1 MKICKKIKTAVMA
14 LCLVIGMCA
23 VSTPQTVHAE
33 YGDNAY
39 AFMTQLQSNYPYRQ
53 VNSSNGM
60 LSGAEEWLKAQI
72 VTMGYEYMVQP
83 FTKTSSD
90 GVTPCYGENLIF
102 SKQGTSDRVIVIGA
116 HYDCV
121 EQTFGTDDNASGVGV
136 LLELASI
143 YSTKESPY
151 TIRFILFSAEEPGC
165 LGSQYYVENL
175 SQEERDRIACM
186 INIDT
191 IAAGDN
197 MYLYGG
203 TVDGDGNIVQ
213 DWAVYQAQSAADLLG
228 LNMSFH
234 PDVND
239 SFPTPTKATASD
251 QMAFANAGIPYI
263 YCEASNWNG
272 EPYTN
277 FYETSNSAVVGGTV
291 MHNAE
296 YDNLTF
302 IENTFGTRAYDHLQ
316 AYTKLIDYL
325 LENMEEGEYTAGYT
339 FEDTNTKATTTD
351 SVYFREKPTQYSQA
365 IELLDAGTEVTVT
378 GYHASWCRVE
388 VDGQEGYI
396 KTDYLTMD
404 ENAENGSEE
413 AVSEDSSEEASS
425 ENESEAAS
433 DVELET
439 GTEEEAPSEAVS
451 ENESE
456 KATAKN
462 ESSKNEIS
470 SADANSSEN
479 AAASNSGSSSQ
490 SVSGSQSD
498 STDVVTKVMNQL
510 KSDPSTLRIVL
521 IAIIVIIG
529 IWLCVFIAL
538 RRKKN
543 AQEEDVSD
551 GSIATV
557 KKVEQAEDSFE
568 EEVTKEKA
576 QKEAAMERAVS
587 KKPVREKKAPSKEI
601 SDSDGFESSASKS
614 NDSDTGFAN
623 PNKNKGEEKQ

>member
-1 MKICKKIKTAVMA
+1 MKICKRIKATVLS

-23 VSTPQTVHAE
+23 ASLPQTVRAE

-39 AFMTQLQSNYPYRQ
+39 AFMKQLQSNYPYRQ

-72 VTMGYEYMVQP
+72 ATMGYEYMAQP
-83 FTKTSSD
+83 FTMTSAD

-102 SKQGTSDRVIVIGA
+102 SKQGASDRVIVVGA

-165 LGSQYYVENL
+165 LGSQYYVDNL

-203 TVDGDGNIVQ
+203 TVDDSGSIVQ

-228 LNMSFH
+228 IDMSFH

-251 QMAFANAGIPYI
+251 QMPFANVGIPYI

-277 FYETSNSAVVGGTV
+277 FYQTSNSAVDGGTI
-291 MHNAE
+291 MHKAE

-302 IENTFGTRAYDHLQ
+302 IENTFGTRAYEHLQ
-316 AYTKLIDYL
+316 AYAKLLDYL
-325 LENMEEGEYTAGYT
+325 LENMKEGEYATGYT
-339 FEDTNTKATTTD
+339 FEDTNTKATTTS
-351 SVYFREKPTQYSQA
+351 SVYLRERPTQYSPSVT
-365 IELLDAGTEVTVT
+365 LLDADTEVTVT

-396 KTDYLTMD
+396 KTDYLTMED
-404 ENAENGSEE
+404 EIASKEDESSEEESENASEEASKEAESSMSEESSSEAAENESEE
-413 AVSEDSSEEASS
+413 AVSESESSESESFKNEASK
-425 ENESEAAS
+425 NETVSEAAS
-433 DVELET
+433 
-439 GTEEEAPSEAVS
+439 
-451 ENESE
+451 SE
-456 KATAKN
+456 KETDGAL
-462 ESSKNEIS
+462 SQ
-470 SADANSSEN
+470 SA
-479 AAASNSGSSSQ
+479 SSQ
-490 SVSGSQSD
+490 NASAPEADSQNTVEKIID
-498 STDVVTKVMNQL
+498 QL
-510 KSDPSTLRIVL
+510 KNDPYTLRIVL
-521 IAIIVIIG
+521 IAAIIIIG

-543 AQEEDVSD
+543 AQ
-551 GSIATV
+551 
-557 KKVEQAEDSFE
+557 KNEDSNGASNSSE
-568 EEVTKEKA
+568 ETL
-576 QKEAAMERAVS
+576 
-587 KKPVREKKAPSKEI
+587 KKAKRADM
-601 SDSDGFESSASKS
+601 SDSK
-614 NDSDTGFAN
+614 DSDNGFAD
-623 PNKNKGEEKQ
+623 PDKNKDEK

>member
-1 MKICKKIKTAVMA
+1 MKICKRIKATVLA

-23 VSTPQTVHAE
+23 VSFPQTVHAE

-39 AFMTQLQSNYPYRQ
+39 AFMKQLQSNYPYRQ

-72 VTMGYEYMVQP
+72 ATMGYEYMAQP
-83 FTKTSSD
+83 FTMTSAD

-102 SKQGTSDRVIVIGA
+102 SKQGASDRVIVVGA

-165 LGSQYYVENL
+165 LGSQYYVDNL

-203 TVDGDGNIVQ
+203 TVDDSGSIVQ

-228 LNMSFH
+228 IDMSFH

-251 QMAFANAGIPYI
+251 QMPFANVGIPYI

-277 FYETSNSAVVGGTV
+277 FYQTSNSAVDGGTI
-291 MHNAE
+291 MHKAE

-302 IENTFGTRAYDHLQ
+302 IENTFGTRAYEHLQ
-316 AYTKLIDYL
+316 AYAKLLDYL
-325 LENMEEGEYTAGYT
+325 LENMKEGEYATGYT
-339 FEDTNTKATTTD
+339 FEDTNTKATTTS
-351 SVYFREKPTQYSQA
+351 SVYLRERPTQYSPSVT
-365 IELLDAGTEVTVT
+365 LLDADTEVTVT

-396 KTDYLTMD
+396 KTDYLTMED
-404 ENAENGSEE
+404 EIASKEDESSEEESENASEEASKEAESSMSDESSSEAAENESEE
-413 AVSEDSSEEASS
+413 AVSESESSESESFKNEASKNETVSEEASS
-425 ENESEAAS
+425 EK
-433 DVELET
+433 ET
-439 GTEEEAPSEAVS
+439 DGALSQ
-451 ENESE
+451 
-456 KATAKN
+456 
-462 ESSKNEIS
+462 
-470 SADANSSEN
+470 SA
-479 AAASNSGSSSQ
+479 SSQ
-490 SVSGSQSD
+490 NASAPEADSQNTVEKIID
-498 STDVVTKVMNQL
+498 QL
-510 KSDPSTLRIVL
+510 KNDPYTLRIVL
-521 IAIIVIIG
+521 IAAIIIIG

-543 AQEEDVSD
+543 AQ
-551 GSIATV
+551 
-557 KKVEQAEDSFE
+557 KNEDSNGTSNSSE
-568 EEVTKEKA
+568 ETL
-576 QKEAAMERAVS
+576 
-587 KKPVREKKAPSKEI
+587 KKAKRADM
-601 SDSDGFESSASKS
+601 SDSK
-614 NDSDTGFAN
+614 DSDNGFAD
-623 PNKNKGEEKQ
+623 PDKNKDEK

>member
-1 MKICKKIKTAVMA
+1 MKICKRIKATVLA

-23 VSTPQTVHAE
+23 VSFPQTVHAE

-39 AFMTQLQSNYPYRQ
+39 AFMKQLQSNYPYRQ

-72 VTMGYEYMVQP
+72 ATMGYEYMAQP
-83 FTKTSSD
+83 FTMTSAD

-102 SKQGTSDRVIVIGA
+102 SKQGASDRVIVVGA

-165 LGSQYYVENL
+165 LGSQYYVDNL

-203 TVDGDGNIVQ
+203 TVDDSGSIVQ

-228 LNMSFH
+228 LDMSFH

-251 QMAFANAGIPYI
+251 QMPFANVGIPYI

-277 FYETSNSAVVGGTV
+277 FYQTSNSAVDGGTI
-291 MHNAE
+291 MHKAE

-302 IENTFGTRAYDHLQ
+302 IENTFGTRAYEHLQ
-316 AYTKLIDYL
+316 AYAKLLDYL
-325 LENMEEGEYTAGYT
+325 LENMKEGEYATGYT
-339 FEDTNTKATTTD
+339 FEDTNTKATTTS
-351 SVYFREKPTQYSQA
+351 SVYLRERPTQYSPSVT
-365 IELLDAGTEVTVT
+365 LLDADTEVTVT

-388 VDGQEGYI
+388 VDGQECYI
-396 KTDYLTMD
+396 KTDYLTMED
-404 ENAENGSEE
+404 EIASKEDESSEEESENASEEASKEAESSMSDESSSEAAENESEE
-413 AVSEDSSEEASS
+413 AVSESESSESESFKNEASKNETVSEEASS
-425 ENESEAAS
+425 EK
-433 DVELET
+433 ET
-439 GTEEEAPSEAVS
+439 DGALSQ
-451 ENESE
+451 
-456 KATAKN
+456 
-462 ESSKNEIS
+462 
-470 SADANSSEN
+470 SA
-479 AAASNSGSSSQ
+479 SSQ
-490 SVSGSQSD
+490 NASAPEADSQNTVEKIID
-498 STDVVTKVMNQL
+498 QL
-510 KSDPSTLRIVL
+510 KNDPYTLRIVL
-521 IAIIVIIG
+521 IAAIVIIG

-543 AQEEDVSD
+543 AQ
-551 GSIATV
+551 
-557 KKVEQAEDSFE
+557 KNEDSNGASNSSE
-568 EEVTKEKA
+568 ETL
-576 QKEAAMERAVS
+576 
-587 KKPVREKKAPSKEI
+587 KKAKRADM
-601 SDSDGFESSASKS
+601 SDSK
-614 NDSDTGFAN
+614 DSDNGFAD
-623 PNKNKGEEKQ
+623 PDKNKDEK

>member
-1 MKICKKIKTAVMA
+1 MKICKRIKATVLA

-23 VSTPQTVHAE
+23 VSLPQTVHAE

-39 AFMTQLQSNYPYRQ
+39 AFMKQLQSNYPYRQ

-60 LSGAEEWLKAQI
+60 LSGAEEWLKSQI
-72 VTMGYEYMVQP
+72 VTMGYEYMAQP
-83 FTKTSSD
+83 FTMTSAD

-102 SKQGTSDRVIVIGA
+102 SKQGASDRVIVVGA

-151 TIRFILFSAEEPGC
+151 TIRFVLFSAEEPGC
-165 LGSQYYVENL
+165 LGSQYYVDNL

-203 TVDGDGNIVQ
+203 TVDDSGSIVQ

-228 LNMSFH
+228 IDMSFH

-251 QMAFANAGIPYI
+251 QMPFANVGIPYI

-277 FYETSNSAVVGGTV
+277 FYQTSNSAVNGGTI
-291 MHNAE
+291 MHKAE

-302 IENTFGTRAYDHLQ
+302 IENTFGTRAYEHLQ
-316 AYTKLIDYL
+316 AYTKLLDYL
-325 LENMEEGEYTAGYT
+325 LENMKEGEYATGYT
-339 FEDTNTKATTTD
+339 FEDTNTKATTTS
-351 SVYFREKPTQYSQA
+351 SVYLRERPTQYSPSVT
-365 IELLDAGTEVTVT
+365 LLDADTEVTVT
-378 GYHASWCRVE
+378 GYHASWCRVK

-396 KTDYLTMD
+396 KTDYLTMED
-404 ENAENGSEE
+404 EIASKEDESSEEESENASEEASKEAESSMSEESSSEAAENESEE
-413 AVSEDSSEEASS
+413 AVSESESSESESFKNEASKNETVSDAASS
-425 ENESEAAS
+425 EK
-433 DVELET
+433 ET
-439 GTEEEAPSEAVS
+439 DGALSQ
-451 ENESE
+451 
-456 KATAKN
+456 
-462 ESSKNEIS
+462 
-470 SADANSSEN
+470 SA
-479 AAASNSGSSSQ
+479 SSQ
-490 SVSGSQSD
+490 NASAPEADSQNTVEKIID
-498 STDVVTKVMNQL
+498 QL
-510 KSDPSTLRIVL
+510 KNDPYTLRIVL
-521 IAIIVIIG
+521 IAAIIIIG

-538 RRKKN
+538 RRKNN
-543 AQEEDVSD
+543 AQ
-551 GSIATV
+551 
-557 KKVEQAEDSFE
+557 KNEDSNGASNSSE
-568 EEVTKEKA
+568 ETL
-576 QKEAAMERAVS
+576 
-587 KKPVREKKAPSKEI
+587 KKAKRADM
-601 SDSDGFESSASKS
+601 SDSK
-614 NDSDTGFAN
+614 DSDNGFAD
-623 PNKNKGEEKQ
+623 PDKNKDEK

>member
-1 MKICKKIKTAVMA
+1 MKICKRIKATVLA

-23 VSTPQTVHAE
+23 ASLPQTVRAE

-39 AFMTQLQSNYPYRQ
+39 AFMKQLQSNYPYRQ

-72 VTMGYEYMVQP
+72 ATMGYEYMAQP
-83 FTKTSSD
+83 FTMTSAD

-102 SKQGTSDRVIVIGA
+102 SKQGASDRVIVVGA

-165 LGSQYYVENL
+165 LGSQYYVDNL

-203 TVDGDGNIVQ
+203 TVDDSGSIVQ

-228 LNMSFH
+228 LDMSFH

-251 QMAFANAGIPYI
+251 QMPFANVGIPYI

-277 FYETSNSAVVGGTV
+277 FYQTSNSAVDGGTI
-291 MHNAE
+291 MHKAE

-302 IENTFGTRAYDHLQ
+302 IENTFGTRAYEHLQ
-316 AYTKLIDYL
+316 AYAKLLDYL
-325 LENMEEGEYTAGYT
+325 LENMKEGEYATGYT
-339 FEDTNTKATTTD
+339 FEDTNTKATTTS
-351 SVYFREKPTQYSQA
+351 SVYLRERPTQYSPSVT
-365 IELLDAGTEVTVT
+365 LLDADTEVTVT

-388 VDGQEGYI
+388 IDGQEGYI
-396 KTDYLTMD
+396 KTDYLTMED
-404 ENAENGSEE
+404 EIASKEDESSEEESENDSEEASKEAESSMSEESSSEAAENESEE
-413 AVSEDSSEEASS
+413 AVSESESSES
-425 ENESEAAS
+425 
-433 DVELET
+433 
-439 GTEEEAPSEAVS
+439 
-451 ENESE
+451 
-456 KATAKN
+456 
-462 ESSKNEIS
+462 ESSKNEASKNEIVS
-470 SADANSSEN
+470 EAASSEKETDV
-479 AAASNSGSSSQ
+479 ALSQSASSQ
-490 SVSGSQSD
+490 NASAPEADSQNTVEKIID
-498 STDVVTKVMNQL
+498 QL
-510 KSDPSTLRIVL
+510 KNDPYTLRIVL
-521 IAIIVIIG
+521 IAAIIIIG

-543 AQEEDVSD
+543 AQ
-551 GSIATV
+551 
-557 KKVEQAEDSFE
+557 KNEDSNG
-568 EEVTKEKA
+568 TSNSSEKH
-576 QKEAAMERAVS
+576 
-587 KKPVREKKAPSKEI
+587 
-601 SDSDGFESSASKS
+601 
-614 NDSDTGFAN
+614 
-623 PNKNKGEEKQ
+623 

>member
-1 MKICKKIKTAVMA
+1 MKICKRIKATVLS
-14 LCLVIGMCA
+14 LCLIIGMCA
-23 VSTPQTVHAE
+23 ASLPQTVRAE

-39 AFMTQLQSNYPYRQ
+39 AFMKQLQSNYPYRQ

-60 LSGAEEWLKAQI
+60 LSGAEEWLKEQI
-72 VTMGYEYMVQP
+72 VTMGYEYMAQP
-83 FTKTSSD
+83 FTMTSAD

-102 SKQGTSDRVIVIGA
+102 SKQGASDRVIVVGA

-165 LGSQYYVENL
+165 LGSQYYVDNL

-203 TVDGDGNIVQ
+203 TVDDSGSIVQ

-228 LNMSFH
+228 LDMSFH

-251 QMAFANAGIPYI
+251 QMPFANVGIPYI

-277 FYETSNSAVVGGTV
+277 FYQTSNSAVDGGTI
-291 MHNAE
+291 MHKAE

-302 IENTFGTRAYDHLQ
+302 IENTFGTRAYEHLQ
-316 AYTKLIDYL
+316 AYAKLLDYL
-325 LENMEEGEYTAGYT
+325 LENMKEGEYATGYT
-339 FEDTNTKATTTD
+339 FEDTNTKATTTS
-351 SVYFREKPTQYSQA
+351 SVYLRERPTQYSPSVT
-365 IELLDAGTEVTVT
+365 LLDADTEVTVT

-388 VDGQEGYI
+388 ADGQEGYI
-396 KTDYLTMD
+396 KTDYLTMED
-404 ENAENGSEE
+404 EIASKEDESSEEESENASEEASKEAESSMSEESSSEAAENESEE
-413 AVSEDSSEEASS
+413 AVSESESSESESFKNEASK
-425 ENESEAAS
+425 NETVSEAAS
-433 DVELET
+433 
-439 GTEEEAPSEAVS
+439 
-451 ENESE
+451 SE
-456 KATAKN
+456 KETDGAL
-462 ESSKNEIS
+462 IQ
-470 SADANSSEN
+470 SA
-479 AAASNSGSSSQ
+479 SSQ
-490 SVSGSQSD
+490 NASAPEADSQNTVEKIID
-498 STDVVTKVMNQL
+498 QL
-510 KSDPSTLRIVL
+510 KNDPYTLRIVL
-521 IAIIVIIG
+521 IAAIIIIG

-543 AQEEDVSD
+543 AQ
-551 GSIATV
+551 
-557 KKVEQAEDSFE
+557 KNEDSNGASNSSE
-568 EEVTKEKA
+568 ETL
-576 QKEAAMERAVS
+576 
-587 KKPVREKKAPSKEI
+587 KKAKRADM
-601 SDSDGFESSASKS
+601 SDSK
-614 NDSDTGFAN
+614 DSDNGFAD
-623 PNKNKGEEKQ
+623 PDKNKDEK

>member
-1 MKICKKIKTAVMA
+1 
-14 LCLVIGMCA
+14 MCA
-23 VSTPQTVHAE
+23 VSFPQTVHAE

-39 AFMTQLQSNYPYRQ
+39 AFMKQLQSNYPYRQ

-72 VTMGYEYMVQP
+72 ATMGYEYMAQP
-83 FTKTSSD
+83 FTMTSAD

-102 SKQGTSDRVIVIGA
+102 SKQGASDRVIVVGA

-165 LGSQYYVENL
+165 LGSQYYVDNL

-203 TVDGDGNIVQ
+203 TVDDSGSIVQ

-228 LNMSFH
+228 IDMSFH

-251 QMAFANAGIPYI
+251 QMPFANVGIPYI

-277 FYETSNSAVVGGTV
+277 FYQTSNSAVDGGTI
-291 MHNAE
+291 MHKAE

-302 IENTFGTRAYDHLQ
+302 IENTFGTRAYEHLQ
-316 AYTKLIDYL
+316 AYAKLLDYL
-325 LENMEEGEYTAGYT
+325 LENMKEGEYATGYT
-339 FEDTNTKATTTD
+339 FEDTNTKATTTS
-351 SVYFREKPTQYSQA
+351 SVYLRERPTQYSPSVT
-365 IELLDAGTEVTVT
+365 LLDADTEVTVT

-396 KTDYLTMD
+396 KTDYLTMED
-404 ENAENGSEE
+404 EIASKEDESSEEESENASEEASKEAESSMSEESSSEAAENESEE
-413 AVSEDSSEEASS
+413 AVSESESSESESFKNEASK
-425 ENESEAAS
+425 NETVSEAAS
-433 DVELET
+433 
-439 GTEEEAPSEAVS
+439 
-451 ENESE
+451 SE
-456 KATAKN
+456 KETDGAL
-462 ESSKNEIS
+462 SQ
-470 SADANSSEN
+470 SA
-479 AAASNSGSSSQ
+479 SSQ
-490 SVSGSQSD
+490 NASAPEADSQNTVEKIID
-498 STDVVTKVMNQL
+498 QL
-510 KSDPSTLRIVL
+510 KNDPYTLRIVL
-521 IAIIVIIG
+521 IAAIIIIG

-543 AQEEDVSD
+543 AQ
-551 GSIATV
+551 
-557 KKVEQAEDSFE
+557 KNEDSNGASNSSE
-568 EEVTKEKA
+568 ETL
-576 QKEAAMERAVS
+576 
-587 KKPVREKKAPSKEI
+587 KKAKRADM
-601 SDSDGFESSASKS
+601 SDSK
-614 NDSDTGFAN
+614 DSDNGFAD
-623 PNKNKGEEKQ
+623 PDKNKDEK

>member
-1 MKICKKIKTAVMA
+1 MKICKRIKATVLA

-23 VSTPQTVHAE
+23 VSFPQTVHAE

-39 AFMTQLQSNYPYRQ
+39 AFMKQLQSNYPYRQ

-72 VTMGYEYMVQP
+72 ATMGYEYMAQP
-83 FTKTSSD
+83 FTMTSAD

-102 SKQGTSDRVIVIGA
+102 SKQGASDRVIVVGA

-165 LGSQYYVENL
+165 LGSQYYVDNL

-203 TVDGDGNIVQ
+203 TVDDSGNIVQ

-228 LNMSFH
+228 IDMSFH

-251 QMAFANAGIPYI
+251 QMPFANVGIPYI

-277 FYETSNSAVVGGTV
+277 FYQTSNSAVDGGTI
-291 MHNAE
+291 MHKAE

-302 IENTFGTRAYDHLQ
+302 IENTFGTRAYEHLQ
-316 AYTKLIDYL
+316 AYAKLLDYL
-325 LENMEEGEYTAGYT
+325 LENMKEGEYATGYT
-339 FEDTNTKATTTD
+339 FEDTNTKATTTS
-351 SVYFREKPTQYSQA
+351 SVYLRERPTQYSPSVT
-365 IELLDAGTEVTVT
+365 LLNADTEVTVT

-396 KTDYLTMD
+396 KTDYLTMED
-404 ENAENGSEE
+404 EIASKEDESSEEESENASEEASKEAESSMSEESSSEAAENESEE
-413 AVSEDSSEEASS
+413 AVSESESSESESFKNEASK
-425 ENESEAAS
+425 NETVSEAAS
-433 DVELET
+433 
-439 GTEEEAPSEAVS
+439 
-451 ENESE
+451 SE
-456 KATAKN
+456 KETDGAL
-462 ESSKNEIS
+462 SQ
-470 SADANSSEN
+470 SA
-479 AAASNSGSSSQ
+479 SSQ
-490 SVSGSQSD
+490 NASAPEADSQNTVEKIID
-498 STDVVTKVMNQL
+498 QL
-510 KSDPSTLRIVL
+510 KNDPYTLRIVL
-521 IAIIVIIG
+521 IAAIIIIG

-543 AQEEDVSD
+543 AQ
-551 GSIATV
+551 
-557 KKVEQAEDSFE
+557 KNEDSNGASNSSE
-568 EEVTKEKA
+568 ETL
-576 QKEAAMERAVS
+576 
-587 KKPVREKKAPSKEI
+587 KKAKRADM
-601 SDSDGFESSASKS
+601 SDSK
-614 NDSDTGFAN
+614 DSDNGFAD
-623 PNKNKGEEKQ
+623 PDKNKDEK

>member
-1 MKICKKIKTAVMA
+1 MKICKGIKATVLS
-14 LCLVIGMCA
+14 LCLIIGMCA
-23 VSTPQTVHAE
+23 ASLPQTVRAE
-33 YGDNAY
+33 YGDSAY
-39 AFMTQLQSNYPYRQ
+39 AFMKQLQSNYPYRQ

-72 VTMGYEYMVQP
+72 VTIGYEYMAQP
-83 FTKTSSD
+83 FTMTSAD

-102 SKQGTSDRVIVIGA
+102 SKQGASDRVIVVGA

-165 LGSQYYVENL
+165 LGSQYYVDNL

-203 TVDGDGNIVQ
+203 TVDDSGSIVQ

-228 LNMSFH
+228 IDMSFH

-251 QMAFANAGIPYI
+251 QMPFANVGIPYI

-277 FYETSNSAVVGGTV
+277 FYQTSNSAVNGGTI
-291 MHNAE
+291 MHKAE

-302 IENTFGTRAYDHLQ
+302 IENTFGTRAYEHLQ
-316 AYTKLIDYL
+316 AYTKLLDYL
-325 LENMEEGEYTAGYT
+325 LENMKEGEYATGYT
-339 FEDTNTKATTTD
+339 FEDTNTKATTTS
-351 SVYFREKPTQYSQA
+351 SVYLRERPTQYSPSVT
-365 IELLDAGTEVTVT
+365 LLDADTEVTVT

-388 VDGQEGYI
+388 ADGQEGYI
-396 KTDYLTMD
+396 KTDYLTMED
-404 ENAENGSEE
+404 EIASKEDESSEEESENASEEASKE
-413 AVSEDSSEEASS
+413 AVSESESSSNEASK
-425 ENESEAAS
+425 NETVSEAAS
-433 DVELET
+433 
-439 GTEEEAPSEAVS
+439 
-451 ENESE
+451 SE
-456 KATAKN
+456 KETDGAL
-462 ESSKNEIS
+462 SQ
-470 SADANSSEN
+470 SA
-479 AAASNSGSSSQ
+479 SSQ
-490 SVSGSQSD
+490 NASVPEADSQNTVEKIID
-498 STDVVTKVMNQL
+498 QL
-510 KSDPSTLRIVL
+510 KNDPYTLRIVL
-521 IAIIVIIG
+521 IAAIIIIG

-543 AQEEDVSD
+543 AQ
-551 GSIATV
+551 
-557 KKVEQAEDSFE
+557 KNEDSNGASNSSE
-568 EEVTKEKA
+568 ETL
-576 QKEAAMERAVS
+576 
-587 KKPVREKKAPSKEI
+587 KKAKRADM
-601 SDSDGFESSASKS
+601 SDSK
-614 NDSDTGFAN
+614 DSDNGFAD
-623 PNKNKGEEKQ
+623 PDKNKDEK

>member
-1 MKICKKIKTAVMA
+1 MKICKRIKATVLA

-23 VSTPQTVHAE
+23 VSFPQTVHAE

-39 AFMTQLQSNYPYRQ
+39 AFMKQLQSNYPYRQ

-72 VTMGYEYMVQP
+72 ATMGYEYMAQP
-83 FTKTSSD
+83 FTMISSD

-102 SKQGTSDRVIVIGA
+102 SKQGTSDRVIVVGA

-165 LGSQYYVENL
+165 LGSQYYVDNL

-203 TVDGDGNIVQ
+203 TVDDSGSIVQ

-228 LNMSFH
+228 IDMSFH

-251 QMAFANAGIPYI
+251 QMPFANVGIPYI

-277 FYETSNSAVVGGTV
+277 FYQTSNSAVDGGTI
-291 MHNAE
+291 MHKAE

-302 IENTFGTRAYDHLQ
+302 IENTFGTRAYEHLQ
-316 AYTKLIDYL
+316 AYAKLLDYL
-325 LENMEEGEYTAGYT
+325 LENMKEGEYATGYT
-339 FEDTNTKATTTD
+339 FEDTNTKATTTS
-351 SVYFREKPTQYSQA
+351 SVYLRERPTQYSPSVT
-365 IELLDAGTEVTVT
+365 LLDADTEVTVT

-396 KTDYLTMD
+396 KTDYLTMED
-404 ENAENGSEE
+404 EIASKEDESSEEESENASEEASKEAESSMSEESSSEAAENESEE
-413 AVSEDSSEEASS
+413 AVSESESSESESFKNEASK
-425 ENESEAAS
+425 NETVSEAAS
-433 DVELET
+433 
-439 GTEEEAPSEAVS
+439 
-451 ENESE
+451 SE
-456 KATAKN
+456 KETDGAL
-462 ESSKNEIS
+462 SQ
-470 SADANSSEN
+470 SA
-479 AAASNSGSSSQ
+479 SSQ
-490 SVSGSQSD
+490 NASAPEADSQNTVEKIID
-498 STDVVTKVMNQL
+498 QL
-510 KSDPSTLRIVL
+510 KNDPYTLRIVL
-521 IAIIVIIG
+521 IAAIIIIG

-543 AQEEDVSD
+543 AQ
-551 GSIATV
+551 
-557 KKVEQAEDSFE
+557 KNEDSNGASNSSE
-568 EEVTKEKA
+568 ETL
-576 QKEAAMERAVS
+576 
-587 KKPVREKKAPSKEI
+587 KKAKRADM
-601 SDSDGFESSASKS
+601 SDSK
-614 NDSDTGFAN
+614 DSDNGFAD
-623 PNKNKGEEKQ
+623 PDKNKDEK

>member
-1 MKICKKIKTAVMA
+1 MKICKRIKATVLS
-14 LCLVIGMCA
+14 LCLIIGMCA
-23 VSTPQTVHAE
+23 ASLPQTVRAE

-39 AFMTQLQSNYPYRQ
+39 AFMKQLQSNYPYRQ

-72 VTMGYEYMVQP
+72 VTMGYEYMAQP
-83 FTKTSSD
+83 FTMTSAD

-102 SKQGTSDRVIVIGA
+102 SKQGASDRVIVVGA

-165 LGSQYYVENL
+165 LGSQYYVDNL

-203 TVDGDGNIVQ
+203 TVDDSGSIVQ

-228 LNMSFH
+228 LDMSFH

-251 QMAFANAGIPYI
+251 QMPFANVGIPYI

-277 FYETSNSAVVGGTV
+277 FYQTSNSAVDGGTI
-291 MHNAE
+291 MHKAE

-302 IENTFGTRAYDHLQ
+302 IENTFGTRAYEHLQ
-316 AYTKLIDYL
+316 AYAKLLDYL
-325 LENMEEGEYTAGYT
+325 LENMKEGEYATGYT
-339 FEDTNTKATTTD
+339 FEDTNTKATTTS
-351 SVYFREKPTQYSQA
+351 SVYLRERPTQYSPSVT
-365 IELLDAGTEVTVT
+365 LLDADTEVTVT

-388 VDGQEGYI
+388 ADGQEGYI
-396 KTDYLTMD
+396 KTDYLTMED
-404 ENAENGSEE
+404 EIASKEDESSEEESENASEEASKEAESSMSEESSSEAAENESEE
-413 AVSEDSSEEASS
+413 AVSESESSESESFKNEASK
-425 ENESEAAS
+425 NETVSEAAS
-433 DVELET
+433 
-439 GTEEEAPSEAVS
+439 
-451 ENESE
+451 SE
-456 KATAKN
+456 KETDGAL
-462 ESSKNEIS
+462 I
-470 SADANSSEN
+470 
-479 AAASNSGSSSQ
+479 Q
-490 SVSGSQSD
+490 SVSSQNASAPEAD
-498 STDVVTKVMNQL
+498 SQNTVEKIIDQL
-510 KSDPSTLRIVL
+510 KNDPYTLRIVL
-521 IAIIVIIG
+521 IAAIIIIG

-543 AQEEDVSD
+543 AQ
-551 GSIATV
+551 
-557 KKVEQAEDSFE
+557 KNEDSNGASNSSE
-568 EEVTKEKA
+568 ETL
-576 QKEAAMERAVS
+576 
-587 KKPVREKKAPSKEI
+587 KKAKRADM
-601 SDSDGFESSASKS
+601 SDSK
-614 NDSDTGFAN
+614 DSDNGFAD
-623 PNKNKGEEKQ
+623 PDKNKDEK

>member
-1 MKICKKIKTAVMA
+1 MKICKRIKATVLA

-23 VSTPQTVHAE
+23 VSLPQTVHAE

-39 AFMTQLQSNYPYRQ
+39 AFMKQLQSNYPYRQ

-72 VTMGYEYMVQP
+72 ATMGYEYMAQP
-83 FTKTSSD
+83 FTMTSAD

-102 SKQGTSDRVIVIGA
+102 SKQGASDRVIVVGA

-165 LGSQYYVENL
+165 LGSQYYVDNL

-203 TVDGDGNIVQ
+203 TVDDSGSIVQ

-228 LNMSFH
+228 IDMSFH

-251 QMAFANAGIPYI
+251 QMPFANVGIPYI

-277 FYETSNSAVVGGTV
+277 FYQTSNSAVNGGTI
-291 MHNAE
+291 MHKAE

-302 IENTFGTRAYDHLQ
+302 IENTFGTRAYEHLQ
-316 AYTKLIDYL
+316 AYTKLLDYL
-325 LENMEEGEYTAGYT
+325 LENMKEGEYATGYT
-339 FEDTNTKATTTD
+339 FEDTNTKATTTS
-351 SVYFREKPTQYSQA
+351 SVYLRERPTQYSPSVT
-365 IELLDAGTEVTVT
+365 LLNADTEVTVT

-396 KTDYLTMD
+396 KTDYLTMED
-404 ENAENGSEE
+404 EIASKEDESSEEESENASEEASKEAESSMSEESSSEAAENESEE
-413 AVSEDSSEEASS
+413 AVSESESSESESFKNEASK
-425 ENESEAAS
+425 NETVSEAAS
-433 DVELET
+433 
-439 GTEEEAPSEAVS
+439 
-451 ENESE
+451 SE
-456 KATAKN
+456 KETDGAL
-462 ESSKNEIS
+462 SQ
-470 SADANSSEN
+470 SA
-479 AAASNSGSSSQ
+479 SSQ
-490 SVSGSQSD
+490 NASAPEADSQNTVEKIID
-498 STDVVTKVMNQL
+498 QL
-510 KSDPSTLRIVL
+510 KNDPYTLRIVL
-521 IAIIVIIG
+521 IAAIIIIG

-543 AQEEDVSD
+543 AQ
-551 GSIATV
+551 
-557 KKVEQAEDSFE
+557 KNEDSNGASNSSE
-568 EEVTKEKA
+568 ETL
-576 QKEAAMERAVS
+576 
-587 KKPVREKKAPSKEI
+587 KKAKRADM
-601 SDSDGFESSASKS
+601 SDSK
-614 NDSDTGFAN
+614 DSDNGFAD
-623 PNKNKGEEKQ
+623 PDKNKDEK

>member
-1 MKICKKIKTAVMA
+1 MKICKRIKATVLA

-23 VSTPQTVHAE
+23 VSFPQTVHAE

-39 AFMTQLQSNYPYRQ
+39 AFMKQLQSNYPYRQ

-72 VTMGYEYMVQP
+72 ATMGYEYMAQP
-83 FTKTSSD
+83 FTMTSAD

-102 SKQGTSDRVIVIGA
+102 SKQGASDRVIVVGA

-165 LGSQYYVENL
+165 LGSQYYVDNL

-203 TVDGDGNIVQ
+203 TVDDSGSIVQ

-228 LNMSFH
+228 LDMSFH

-251 QMAFANAGIPYI
+251 QMPFANVGIPYI

-277 FYETSNSAVVGGTV
+277 FYQTSNSAVNGGTI
-291 MHNAE
+291 MHKAE

-302 IENTFGTRAYDHLQ
+302 IENTFGTRAYEHLQ
-316 AYTKLIDYL
+316 AYAKLLDYL
-325 LENMEEGEYTAGYT
+325 LENMKEGEYATGYT
-339 FEDTNTKATTTD
+339 FEDTNTKATTTS
-351 SVYFREKPTQYSQA
+351 SVYLRERPTQYSPSVT
-365 IELLDAGTEVTVT
+365 LLDADTEVTVT

-396 KTDYLTMD
+396 KTDYLTMED
-404 ENAENGSEE
+404 EIASKEDESSEEESENASEEASKEAESSMSEESSSEAAENESEE
-413 AVSEDSSEEASS
+413 AVSESESSESESFKNEASK
-425 ENESEAAS
+425 NET
-433 DVELET
+433 V
-439 GTEEEAPSEAVS
+439 SEAVS
-451 ENESE
+451 SE
-456 KATAKN
+456 KETDGAL
-462 ESSKNEIS
+462 SQ
-470 SADANSSEN
+470 SA
-479 AAASNSGSSSQ
+479 SSQ
-490 SVSGSQSD
+490 NASAPEADSQNTVEKIID
-498 STDVVTKVMNQL
+498 QL
-510 KSDPSTLRIVL
+510 KNDPYTLRIVL
-521 IAIIVIIG
+521 IAAIIIIG

-543 AQEEDVSD
+543 AQ
-551 GSIATV
+551 
-557 KKVEQAEDSFE
+557 KNEDSNGASNSSE
-568 EEVTKEKA
+568 ETL
-576 QKEAAMERAVS
+576 
-587 KKPVREKKAPSKEI
+587 KKAKRADM
-601 SDSDGFESSASKS
+601 SDSK
-614 NDSDTGFAN
+614 DSDNGFAD
-623 PNKNKGEEKQ
+623 PDKNKDEK

>member
-1 MKICKKIKTAVMA
+1 MKICKRIKATVLA

-23 VSTPQTVHAE
+23 VSFPQTVHAE

-39 AFMTQLQSNYPYRQ
+39 AFMKQLQSNYPYRQ

-72 VTMGYEYMVQP
+72 ATMGYEYMAQP
-83 FTKTSSD
+83 FTMTSAD

-102 SKQGTSDRVIVIGA
+102 SKQGASDRVIVVGA

-165 LGSQYYVENL
+165 LGSQYYVDNL

-203 TVDGDGNIVQ
+203 TVDDSGSIVQ

-228 LNMSFH
+228 LDMSFH

-251 QMAFANAGIPYI
+251 QMPFANVGIPYI

-277 FYETSNSAVVGGTV
+277 FYQTSNSAVDGGTI
-291 MHNAE
+291 MHKAE

-302 IENTFGTRAYDHLQ
+302 IENTFGTRAYEHLQ
-316 AYTKLIDYL
+316 AYAKLLDYL
-325 LENMEEGEYTAGYT
+325 LENMKEGEYATGYT
-339 FEDTNTKATTTD
+339 FEDTNTKATTTS
-351 SVYFREKPTQYSQA
+351 SVYLRERPTQYSPSVT
-365 IELLDAGTEVTVT
+365 LLDADTEVTVT

-396 KTDYLTMD
+396 KTDYLTMED
-404 ENAENGSEE
+404 EIASKEDESSEEESENASEEASKEAESSMSEESSSEAAENESEE
-413 AVSEDSSEEASS
+413 AVSESESSESESFKNEASK
-425 ENESEAAS
+425 NETVSEAAS
-433 DVELET
+433 
-439 GTEEEAPSEAVS
+439 
-451 ENESE
+451 SE
-456 KATAKN
+456 KETDGDL
-462 ESSKNEIS
+462 SQ
-470 SADANSSEN
+470 SA
-479 AAASNSGSSSQ
+479 SSQ
-490 SVSGSQSD
+490 NASAPEADSQNTVEKIID
-498 STDVVTKVMNQL
+498 QL
-510 KSDPSTLRIVL
+510 KNDPYTLRIVL
-521 IAIIVIIG
+521 IAAIVIIG

-543 AQEEDVSD
+543 AQ
-551 GSIATV
+551 
-557 KKVEQAEDSFE
+557 KNEDSNGASNSSE
-568 EEVTKEKA
+568 ETL
-576 QKEAAMERAVS
+576 
-587 KKPVREKKAPSKEI
+587 KKAKRADM
-601 SDSDGFESSASKS
+601 SDSK
-614 NDSDTGFAN
+614 DSDNGFAD
-623 PNKNKGEEKQ
+623 PDKNKDEK

>member
-1 MKICKKIKTAVMA
+1 MKICKRIKATVLS
-14 LCLVIGMCA
+14 LCLIIGMCA
-23 VSTPQTVHAE
+23 ASLPQTVRAE

-39 AFMTQLQSNYPYRQ
+39 SFMKQLQSNYPYRQ

-72 VTMGYEYMVQP
+72 VTMGYEYMAQP
-83 FTKTSSD
+83 FTMTSAD

-102 SKQGTSDRVIVIGA
+102 SKQGASDRVIVVGA

-165 LGSQYYVENL
+165 LGSQYYVDNL

-203 TVDGDGNIVQ
+203 TVDDSGNIVQ

-228 LNMSFH
+228 IDMSFH

-251 QMAFANAGIPYI
+251 QMPFANVGIPYI

-277 FYETSNSAVVGGTV
+277 FYQTSNSAVDGGTI
-291 MHNAE
+291 MHKAE

-302 IENTFGTRAYDHLQ
+302 IENTFGTRAYEHLQ
-316 AYTKLIDYL
+316 AYAKLLDYL
-325 LENMEEGEYTAGYT
+325 LENMKEGEYATGYT
-339 FEDTNTKATTTD
+339 FEDTNTKATTTS
-351 SVYFREKPTQYSQA
+351 SVYLRERPTQYSPSVT
-365 IELLDAGTEVTVT
+365 LLDADTEVIVT

-396 KTDYLTMD
+396 KTDYLTMED
-404 ENAENGSEE
+404 EIASKEDESSEEESENASEEASKEAESSMSEESSSEAAENESEE
-413 AVSEDSSEEASS
+413 AVSESESSESESFKNEASK
-425 ENESEAAS
+425 NETVSEAAS
-433 DVELET
+433 
-439 GTEEEAPSEAVS
+439 
-451 ENESE
+451 SE
-456 KATAKN
+456 KETDGAL
-462 ESSKNEIS
+462 SQ
-470 SADANSSEN
+470 SA
-479 AAASNSGSSSQ
+479 SSQ
-490 SVSGSQSD
+490 NASAPEADSQNTVEKIID
-498 STDVVTKVMNQL
+498 QL
-510 KSDPSTLRIVL
+510 KNDPYTLRIVL
-521 IAIIVIIG
+521 IAAIIIIG

-543 AQEEDVSD
+543 AQ
-551 GSIATV
+551 
-557 KKVEQAEDSFE
+557 KNEDSNGASNSSE
-568 EEVTKEKA
+568 ETL
-576 QKEAAMERAVS
+576 
-587 KKPVREKKAPSKEI
+587 KKAKRADM
-601 SDSDGFESSASKS
+601 SDSK
-614 NDSDTGFAN
+614 DSDNGFAD
-623 PNKNKGEEKQ
+623 PDKNKDEK

>member
-1 MKICKKIKTAVMA
+1 MKICKRIKATVLA

-23 VSTPQTVHAE
+23 VSFPQTVHAE

-39 AFMTQLQSNYPYRQ
+39 AFMKQLQSNYPYRQ

-72 VTMGYEYMVQP
+72 ATMGYEYMAQP
-83 FTKTSSD
+83 FTMTSAD

-102 SKQGTSDRVIVIGA
+102 SKQGASDRVIVVGA

-165 LGSQYYVENL
+165 LGSQYYVDNL

-203 TVDGDGNIVQ
+203 TVDDSGSIVQ

-228 LNMSFH
+228 IDMSFH

-251 QMAFANAGIPYI
+251 QMPFANVGIPYI

-277 FYETSNSAVVGGTV
+277 FYQTSNSAVDGGTI
-291 MHNAE
+291 MHKAE

-302 IENTFGTRAYDHLQ
+302 IENTFGTRAYEHLQ
-316 AYTKLIDYL
+316 AYAKLLDYL
-325 LENMEEGEYTAGYT
+325 LENMKEGEYATGYT
-339 FEDTNTKATTTD
+339 FEDTNTKATTTS
-351 SVYFREKPTQYSQA
+351 SVYLRERPTQYSPSVT
-365 IELLDAGTEVTVT
+365 LLDADTEVTVT
-378 GYHASWCRVE
+378 GYHASWCRAE

-396 KTDYLTMD
+396 KTDYLTMED
-404 ENAENGSEE
+404 EIASKEDESSEEESENASEEASKEAESSMSEESSSEAAENESEE
-413 AVSEDSSEEASS
+413 AVSESESSESESFKNEASK
-425 ENESEAAS
+425 NETVSEAAS
-433 DVELET
+433 
-439 GTEEEAPSEAVS
+439 
-451 ENESE
+451 SE
-456 KATAKN
+456 KETDGAL
-462 ESSKNEIS
+462 SQ
-470 SADANSSEN
+470 SA
-479 AAASNSGSSSQ
+479 SSQ
-490 SVSGSQSD
+490 NASAPEADSQNTVEKIID
-498 STDVVTKVMNQL
+498 QL
-510 KSDPSTLRIVL
+510 KNDPYTLRIVL
-521 IAIIVIIG
+521 IAAIIIIG

-543 AQEEDVSD
+543 AQ
-551 GSIATV
+551 
-557 KKVEQAEDSFE
+557 KNEDSNGASNSSE
-568 EEVTKEKA
+568 ETL
-576 QKEAAMERAVS
+576 
-587 KKPVREKKAPSKEI
+587 KKAKRADM
-601 SDSDGFESSASKS
+601 SDSK
-614 NDSDTGFAN
+614 DSDNGFAD
-623 PNKNKGEEKQ
+623 PDKNKDEK

>member
-1 MKICKKIKTAVMA
+1 MKICKRIKATVLS
-14 LCLVIGMCA
+14 LCLIIGMCA
-23 VSTPQTVHAE
+23 ASLPQTVRAE

-39 AFMTQLQSNYPYRQ
+39 AFMKQLQSNYPYRQ

-72 VTMGYEYMVQP
+72 ATMGYEYMAQP
-83 FTKTSSD
+83 FTMTSAD

-102 SKQGTSDRVIVIGA
+102 SKQGASDRVIVVGA

-165 LGSQYYVENL
+165 LGSQYYVDNL

-203 TVDGDGNIVQ
+203 TVDDSGSIVQ

-228 LNMSFH
+228 LDMSFH

-251 QMAFANAGIPYI
+251 QMPFANVGIPYI

-277 FYETSNSAVVGGTV
+277 FYQTSNSAVDGGTI
-291 MHNAE
+291 MHKAE

-302 IENTFGTRAYDHLQ
+302 IENTFGTRAYEHLQ
-316 AYTKLIDYL
+316 AYAKLLDYL
-325 LENMEEGEYTAGYT
+325 LENMKEGEYATGYT
-339 FEDTNTKATTTD
+339 FEDTNTKATTTS
-351 SVYFREKPTQYSQA
+351 SVYLREKPTQYSPSVT
-365 IELLDAGTEVTVT
+365 LLDADTEVTVT

-396 KTDYLTMD
+396 KTDYLTMED
-404 ENAENGSEE
+404 EIASKEDESSEEESENASEEASKEAESSMSEESSSEAAENESEE
-413 AVSEDSSEEASS
+413 AVSESESSESESFKNEASK
-425 ENESEAAS
+425 NETVSEAAS
-433 DVELET
+433 
-439 GTEEEAPSEAVS
+439 
-451 ENESE
+451 SE
-456 KATAKN
+456 KETDGAL
-462 ESSKNEIS
+462 IQ
-470 SADANSSEN
+470 SA
-479 AAASNSGSSSQ
+479 SSQ
-490 SVSGSQSD
+490 NASAPEADSQNTVEKIID
-498 STDVVTKVMNQL
+498 QL
-510 KSDPSTLRIVL
+510 KNDPYTLRIVL
-521 IAIIVIIG
+521 IAAIIIIG

-543 AQEEDVSD
+543 AQ
-551 GSIATV
+551 
-557 KKVEQAEDSFE
+557 KNEDSNGASNSSE
-568 EEVTKEKA
+568 ETL
-576 QKEAAMERAVS
+576 
-587 KKPVREKKAPSKEI
+587 KKAKRADM
-601 SDSDGFESSASKS
+601 SDSK
-614 NDSDTGFAN
+614 DSDNGFAD
-623 PNKNKGEEKQ
+623 PDKNKDEK

>member
-1 MKICKKIKTAVMA
+1 MKICKRIKATVLA

-23 VSTPQTVHAE
+23 VSLPQTVHAE

-39 AFMTQLQSNYPYRQ
+39 AFMKQLQSNYPYRQ

-60 LSGAEEWLKAQI
+60 LSGAEEWLKSQI
-72 VTMGYEYMVQP
+72 VTMGYEYMAQP
-83 FTKTSSD
+83 FTMTSAD

-102 SKQGTSDRVIVIGA
+102 SKQGASDRVIVVGA

-151 TIRFILFSAEEPGC
+151 TIRFVLFSAEEPGC
-165 LGSQYYVENL
+165 LGSQYYVDNL

-203 TVDGDGNIVQ
+203 TVDDSGSIVQ

-228 LNMSFH
+228 IDMSFH

-251 QMAFANAGIPYI
+251 QMPFANVGIPYI

-277 FYETSNSAVVGGTV
+277 FYQTSNSAVNGGTI
-291 MHNAE
+291 MHKAE

-302 IENTFGTRAYDHLQ
+302 IENTFGTRAYEHLQ
-316 AYTKLIDYL
+316 AYTKLLDYL
-325 LENMEEGEYTAGYT
+325 LENMKEGEYATGYT
-339 FEDTNTKATTTD
+339 FEDTNTKATTTS
-351 SVYFREKPTQYSQA
+351 SVYLRERPTQYSPSVT
-365 IELLDAGTEVTVT
+365 LLDADTEVTVT

-396 KTDYLTMD
+396 KTDYLTMED
-404 ENAENGSEE
+404 EIASKEDESSEEESENA
-413 AVSEDSSEEASS
+413 SEEASKEAES
-425 ENESEAAS
+425 SMSEESSSEAAENESEEVVSESESSESESFKNEAS
-433 DVELET
+433 KNET
-439 GTEEEAPSEAVS
+439 VSEAVS
-451 ENESE
+451 SE
-456 KATAKN
+456 KETDGAL
-462 ESSKNEIS
+462 SQ
-470 SADANSSEN
+470 SA
-479 AAASNSGSSSQ
+479 SSQ
-490 SVSGSQSD
+490 NASAPEADSQNTVEKIID
-498 STDVVTKVMNQL
+498 QL
-510 KSDPSTLRIVL
+510 KNDPYTLRIVL
-521 IAIIVIIG
+521 IAAIIIIG

-543 AQEEDVSD
+543 AQ
-551 GSIATV
+551 
-557 KKVEQAEDSFE
+557 KNEDSNGASNSSE
-568 EEVTKEKA
+568 ETL
-576 QKEAAMERAVS
+576 
-587 KKPVREKKAPSKEI
+587 KKAKRADM
-601 SDSDGFESSASKS
+601 SDSK
-614 NDSDTGFAN
+614 DSDNGFAD
-623 PNKNKGEEKQ
+623 PDKNKDEK

>member
-1 MKICKKIKTAVMA
+1 MKICKRIKATVLA

-23 VSTPQTVHAE
+23 VSFPQTVHAE

-39 AFMTQLQSNYPYRQ
+39 AFMKQLQSNYPYRQ

-72 VTMGYEYMVQP
+72 ATMGYEYMAQP
-83 FTKTSSD
+83 FTMTSAD

-102 SKQGTSDRVIVIGA
+102 SKQGASDRVIVVGA

-165 LGSQYYVENL
+165 LGSQYYVDNL

-203 TVDGDGNIVQ
+203 TVDDSGNIVQ

-228 LNMSFH
+228 IDMSFH

-251 QMAFANAGIPYI
+251 QMPFANVGIPYI

-272 EPYTN
+272 ELYTN
-277 FYETSNSAVVGGTV
+277 FYQTSNSAVDGGTI
-291 MHNAE
+291 MHKAE

-302 IENTFGTRAYDHLQ
+302 IENTFGTRAYEHLQ
-316 AYTKLIDYL
+316 AYAKLLDYL
-325 LENMEEGEYTAGYT
+325 LENMKEGEYATGYT
-339 FEDTNTKATTTD
+339 FEDTNTKATTTS
-351 SVYFREKPTQYSQA
+351 SVYLRERPTQYSPSVT
-365 IELLDAGTEVTVT
+365 LLDADTEVIVT

-396 KTDYLTMD
+396 KTDYLTMED
-404 ENAENGSEE
+404 EIASKEDESSEEESENASEEASKEAESSMSEESSSEAAENESEE
-413 AVSEDSSEEASS
+413 AVSESESSESESFKNEASK
-425 ENESEAAS
+425 NETVSEAAS
-433 DVELET
+433 
-439 GTEEEAPSEAVS
+439 
-451 ENESE
+451 SE
-456 KATAKN
+456 KETDGAL
-462 ESSKNEIS
+462 SQ
-470 SADANSSEN
+470 SA
-479 AAASNSGSSSQ
+479 SSQ
-490 SVSGSQSD
+490 NASAPEADSQNTVEKIID
-498 STDVVTKVMNQL
+498 QL
-510 KSDPSTLRIVL
+510 KNDPYTLRIVL
-521 IAIIVIIG
+521 IAAIIIIG

-543 AQEEDVSD
+543 AQ
-551 GSIATV
+551 
-557 KKVEQAEDSFE
+557 KNEDSNGASNSSE
-568 EEVTKEKA
+568 ETL
-576 QKEAAMERAVS
+576 
-587 KKPVREKKAPSKEI
+587 KKAKRADM
-601 SDSDGFESSASKS
+601 SDSK
-614 NDSDTGFAN
+614 DSDNGFAD
-623 PNKNKGEEKQ
+623 PDKNKDEK

>member
-1 MKICKKIKTAVMA
+1 MKICKRIKATVLA

-23 VSTPQTVHAE
+23 VSFPQTVHAE

-39 AFMTQLQSNYPYRQ
+39 AFMKQLQSNYPYRQ

-72 VTMGYEYMVQP
+72 ATMGYEYMAQP
-83 FTKTSSD
+83 FTMTSAD

-102 SKQGTSDRVIVIGA
+102 SKQGASDRVIVVGA

-165 LGSQYYVENL
+165 LGSQYYVDNL

-203 TVDGDGNIVQ
+203 TVDDSGSIVQ

-228 LNMSFH
+228 LDMSFH

-251 QMAFANAGIPYI
+251 QMPFANVGIPYI

-277 FYETSNSAVVGGTV
+277 FYQTSNSAVDGGTI
-291 MHNAE
+291 MHKAE

-302 IENTFGTRAYDHLQ
+302 IENTFGTRAYEHLQ
-316 AYTKLIDYL
+316 AYAKLLDYL
-325 LENMEEGEYTAGYT
+325 LENMKEGEYATGYT
-339 FEDTNTKATTTD
+339 FEDTNTKATTTS
-351 SVYFREKPTQYSQA
+351 SVYLRERSTQYSPSVT
-365 IELLDAGTEVTVT
+365 LLDADTEVTVT

-396 KTDYLTMD
+396 KTDYLTMED
-404 ENAENGSEE
+404 EIASKEDESSEEESENDSEEASKEAESSMSEESSSEAAENESEE
-413 AVSEDSSEEASS
+413 AVSESESSESESFKNEASK
-425 ENESEAAS
+425 NETVSEAAS
-433 DVELET
+433 
-439 GTEEEAPSEAVS
+439 
-451 ENESE
+451 SE
-456 KATAKN
+456 KETDVAL
-462 ESSKNEIS
+462 SQ
-470 SADANSSEN
+470 SA
-479 AAASNSGSSSQ
+479 SSQ
-490 SVSGSQSD
+490 NASAPEADSQNTVEKIID
-498 STDVVTKVMNQL
+498 QL
-510 KSDPSTLRIVL
+510 KNDPYTLRIVL
-521 IAIIVIIG
+521 IAAIIIIG

-543 AQEEDVSD
+543 AQ
-551 GSIATV
+551 
-557 KKVEQAEDSFE
+557 KNEDSNGASNSSE
-568 EEVTKEKA
+568 ETL
-576 QKEAAMERAVS
+576 
-587 KKPVREKKAPSKEI
+587 KKAKRADM
-601 SDSDGFESSASKS
+601 SDSK
-614 NDSDTGFAN
+614 DSDNGFAD
-623 PNKNKGEEKQ
+623 PDKNKDEK

>member
-1 MKICKKIKTAVMA
+1 MKICKRIKATVLS
-14 LCLVIGMCA
+14 LCLIIGMCA
-23 VSTPQTVHAE
+23 ASLPQTVRAE
-33 YGDNAY
+33 YGDSAY
-39 AFMTQLQSNYPYRQ
+39 AFMKQLQSNYPYRQ

-72 VTMGYEYMVQP
+72 VTIGYEYMAQP
-83 FTKTSSD
+83 FTMTSAD

-102 SKQGTSDRVIVIGA
+102 SKQGASDRVILVGA

-151 TIRFILFSAEEPGC
+151 TIRFVLFSAEEPGC
-165 LGSQYYVENL
+165 LGSQYYVDNL

-203 TVDGDGNIVQ
+203 TVDDSGSIVQ

-228 LNMSFH
+228 IDMSFH

-251 QMAFANAGIPYI
+251 QMPFANVGIPYI

-277 FYETSNSAVVGGTV
+277 FYQTSNSAVNGGTI
-291 MHNAE
+291 MHKAE

-302 IENTFGTRAYDHLQ
+302 IENTFGARAYEHLQ
-316 AYTKLIDYL
+316 AYAKLLDYL
-325 LENMEEGEYTAGYT
+325 LENMKEGEYATGYT
-339 FEDTNTKATTTD
+339 FEDTNTKATTTS
-351 SVYFREKPTQYSQA
+351 SVYLRERPTQYSPSVT
-365 IELLDAGTEVTVT
+365 LLDADTEVTVT

-388 VDGQEGYI
+388 ADGQEGYI
-396 KTDYLTMD
+396 KTDYLTMED
-404 ENAENGSEE
+404 EIASKEDESSEEESENASEEASKEAESSMSEESSSEAAENESGE
-413 AVSEDSSEEASS
+413 AVSEGESVESESLSNEASK
-425 ENESEAAS
+425 NEAVSEAAS
-433 DVELET
+433 
-439 GTEEEAPSEAVS
+439 
-451 ENESE
+451 SE
-456 KATAKN
+456 KETDVAL
-462 ESSKNEIS
+462 SQ
-470 SADANSSEN
+470 SA
-479 AAASNSGSSSQ
+479 SSQ
-490 SVSGSQSD
+490 NASVPEADSQNTVEKIID
-498 STDVVTKVMNQL
+498 QL
-510 KSDPSTLRIVL
+510 KNDPYTLRIVL
-521 IAIIVIIG
+521 IAAIVIIG

-543 AQEEDVSD
+543 AQ
-551 GSIATV
+551 
-557 KKVEQAEDSFE
+557 KNEDSNGESNSSE
-568 EEVTKEKA
+568 ETL
-576 QKEAAMERAVS
+576 
-587 KKPVREKKAPSKEI
+587 KKAKRADM
-601 SDSDGFESSASKS
+601 SDSK
-614 NDSDTGFAN
+614 DSDNGFAD
-623 PNKNKGEEKQ
+623 PDKNKDEK

>member
-1 MKICKKIKTAVMA
+1 MKICKRIKATVLA

-23 VSTPQTVHAE
+23 VSFPQTVHAE

-39 AFMTQLQSNYPYRQ
+39 AFMKQLQSNYPYRQ

-72 VTMGYEYMVQP
+72 ATMGYEYMAQP
-83 FTKTSSD
+83 FTMTSAD

-102 SKQGTSDRVIVIGA
+102 SKQGASDRVIVVGA

-165 LGSQYYVENL
+165 LGSQYYVDNL

-186 INIDT
+186 INIDS

-203 TVDGDGNIVQ
+203 TVDDSGSIVQ

-228 LNMSFH
+228 LDMSFH

-251 QMAFANAGIPYI
+251 QMPFANVGIPYI

-277 FYETSNSAVVGGTV
+277 FYQTSNSAVDGGTI
-291 MHNAE
+291 MHKAE

-302 IENTFGTRAYDHLQ
+302 IENTFGTRAYEHLQ
-316 AYTKLIDYL
+316 AYAKLLDYL
-325 LENMEEGEYTAGYT
+325 LENMKEGEYATGYT
-339 FEDTNTKATTTD
+339 FEDTNTKATTTS
-351 SVYFREKPTQYSQA
+351 SVYLRERPTQYSPSVT
-365 IELLDAGTEVTVT
+365 LLDADTEVTVT

-396 KTDYLTMD
+396 KTDYLTMED
-404 ENAENGSEE
+404 EIASKEDESSEEESENASEEASKEAESSMSDESSSEAAENESEE
-413 AVSEDSSEEASS
+413 AVSESESSESESFKNEASKNETVSEEASS
-425 ENESEAAS
+425 EK
-433 DVELET
+433 ET
-439 GTEEEAPSEAVS
+439 DGALSQ
-451 ENESE
+451 
-456 KATAKN
+456 
-462 ESSKNEIS
+462 
-470 SADANSSEN
+470 SA
-479 AAASNSGSSSQ
+479 SSQ
-490 SVSGSQSD
+490 NASAPEADSQNTVEKIID
-498 STDVVTKVMNQL
+498 QL
-510 KSDPSTLRIVL
+510 KNDPYTLRIVL
-521 IAIIVIIG
+521 IAAIIIIG

-543 AQEEDVSD
+543 AQ
-551 GSIATV
+551 
-557 KKVEQAEDSFE
+557 KNEDSNGASNSSE
-568 EEVTKEKA
+568 ETL
-576 QKEAAMERAVS
+576 
-587 KKPVREKKAPSKEI
+587 KKAKRADM
-601 SDSDGFESSASKS
+601 SDSK
-614 NDSDTGFAN
+614 DSDNGFAD
-623 PNKNKGEEKQ
+623 PDKNKNEK

>member
-1 MKICKKIKTAVMA
+1 MKICKRIKATVLA

-23 VSTPQTVHAE
+23 ASLPQTVRAE
-33 YGDNAY
+33 YGDSAY
-39 AFMTQLQSNYPYRQ
+39 AFMKQLQSNYPYRQ

-72 VTMGYEYMVQP
+72 VTMGYEYMAQP
-83 FTKTSSD
+83 FTMTSAD

-102 SKQGTSDRVIVIGA
+102 SKQGASDRVIVVGA

-165 LGSQYYVENL
+165 LGSQYYVDNL

-203 TVDGDGNIVQ
+203 TVDDSGSIVQ

-228 LNMSFH
+228 IDMSFH

-251 QMAFANAGIPYI
+251 QMPFANVGIPYI

-277 FYETSNSAVVGGTV
+277 FYQTSNSAVNGGTI
-291 MHNAE
+291 MHKAE

-302 IENTFGTRAYDHLQ
+302 IENTFGTRAYEHLQ
-316 AYTKLIDYL
+316 AYAKLLDYL
-325 LENMEEGEYTAGYT
+325 LENMKEGEYATGYT
-339 FEDTNTKATTTD
+339 FEDTNTKATTTS
-351 SVYFREKPTQYSQA
+351 SVYLRERPTQYSPSVT
-365 IELLDAGTEVTVT
+365 LLDADTEVTVT

-388 VDGQEGYI
+388 ADGQEGYI
-396 KTDYLTMD
+396 KTDYLTMED
-404 ENAENGSEE
+404 EIASKEDESSEEESENASEEASKEAESSMSEESSSEAAENESEE
-413 AVSEDSSEEASS
+413 AVSESESSESESFKNEASK
-425 ENESEAAS
+425 NETVSEAAS
-433 DVELET
+433 
-439 GTEEEAPSEAVS
+439 
-451 ENESE
+451 SE
-456 KATAKN
+456 KETDGAL
-462 ESSKNEIS
+462 SQ
-470 SADANSSEN
+470 SA
-479 AAASNSGSSSQ
+479 SSQ
-490 SVSGSQSD
+490 NASAPEADSQNTVEKIID
-498 STDVVTKVMNQL
+498 QL
-510 KSDPSTLRIVL
+510 KNDPYTLRIVL
-521 IAIIVIIG
+521 IAAIVIIG

-543 AQEEDVSD
+543 AQ
-551 GSIATV
+551 
-557 KKVEQAEDSFE
+557 KNEDSNGASNSSE
-568 EEVTKEKA
+568 ETL
-576 QKEAAMERAVS
+576 
-587 KKPVREKKAPSKEI
+587 KKAKRADM
-601 SDSDGFESSASKS
+601 SDSK
-614 NDSDTGFAN
+614 DSDNGFAD
-623 PNKNKGEEKQ
+623 PDKNKDEK

>member
-1 MKICKKIKTAVMA
+1 MKICKRIKATVLS
-14 LCLVIGMCA
+14 LCLIIGMCA
-23 VSTPQTVHAE
+23 ASLPQTVRAE

-39 AFMTQLQSNYPYRQ
+39 AFMKQLQSNYPYRQ

-60 LSGAEEWLKAQI
+60 LSGAEEWLKSQI
-72 VTMGYEYMVQP
+72 VTMGYEYMAQP
-83 FTKTSSD
+83 FTMTSAD

-102 SKQGTSDRVIVIGA
+102 SKQGASDRVIVVGA

-165 LGSQYYVENL
+165 LGSQYYVDNL

-203 TVDGDGNIVQ
+203 TVDDSGSIVQ

-228 LNMSFH
+228 LDMSFH

-251 QMAFANAGIPYI
+251 QMPFANVGIPYI

-277 FYETSNSAVVGGTV
+277 FYQTSNSAVNGGTI
-291 MHNAE
+291 MHKAE

-302 IENTFGTRAYDHLQ
+302 IENTFGTRAYEHLQ
-316 AYTKLIDYL
+316 AYAKLLDYL
-325 LENMEEGEYTAGYT
+325 LENMKEGEYATGYT
-339 FEDTNTKATTTD
+339 FEDINTKATTTS
-351 SVYFREKPTQYSQA
+351 SVYLRERPTQYSPSVT
-365 IELLDAGTEVTVT
+365 LLDADTEVTVT

-388 VDGQEGYI
+388 ADGQEGYI
-396 KTDYLTMD
+396 KTDYLTMED
-404 ENAENGSEE
+404 EIASKEDESSEEESENASEEASKEAESSMSEESSSEAAENESEE
-413 AVSEDSSEEASS
+413 AVSESESSESESFKNEASK
-425 ENESEAAS
+425 NETVSEAAS
-433 DVELET
+433 
-439 GTEEEAPSEAVS
+439 
-451 ENESE
+451 SE
-456 KATAKN
+456 KETDGAL
-462 ESSKNEIS
+462 SQ
-470 SADANSSEN
+470 SA
-479 AAASNSGSSSQ
+479 SSQ
-490 SVSGSQSD
+490 NASAPEADSQNTVEKIID
-498 STDVVTKVMNQL
+498 QL
-510 KSDPSTLRIVL
+510 KNDPYTLRIVL
-521 IAIIVIIG
+521 IAAIVIIG

-543 AQEEDVSD
+543 AQ
-551 GSIATV
+551 
-557 KKVEQAEDSFE
+557 KNEDSNGASNSSE
-568 EEVTKEKA
+568 ETL
-576 QKEAAMERAVS
+576 
-587 KKPVREKKAPSKEI
+587 KKAKRADM
-601 SDSDGFESSASKS
+601 SDSK
-614 NDSDTGFAN
+614 DSDNGFAD
-623 PNKNKGEEKQ
+623 PDKNKDEK

>member
-1 MKICKKIKTAVMA
+1 MKICKRIKATVLA

-23 VSTPQTVHAE
+23 VSFPQTVHAE

-39 AFMTQLQSNYPYRQ
+39 AFMKQLQSNYPYRQ

-72 VTMGYEYMVQP
+72 ATMGYEYMAQP
-83 FTKTSSD
+83 FTMTSAD

-102 SKQGTSDRVIVIGA
+102 SKQGASDRVIVVGA

-165 LGSQYYVENL
+165 LGSQYYVDNL

-203 TVDGDGNIVQ
+203 TVDDSGSIVQ

-228 LNMSFH
+228 IDMSFH

-251 QMAFANAGIPYI
+251 QMPFANVGIPYI

-277 FYETSNSAVVGGTV
+277 FYQTSNSAVDGGTI
-291 MHNAE
+291 MHKAE

-302 IENTFGTRAYDHLQ
+302 IENTFGTRAYEHLQ
-316 AYTKLIDYL
+316 AYAKLLDYL
-325 LENMEEGEYTAGYT
+325 LENMKEGEYATGYT
-339 FEDTNTKATTTD
+339 FEDTNTKATTTS
-351 SVYFREKPTQYSQA
+351 SVYLRERPTQYSPSVT
-365 IELLDAGTEVTVT
+365 LLDADTEVTVT

-396 KTDYLTMD
+396 KTDYLTMED
-404 ENAENGSEE
+404 EIASKEDESSEEESENASEEASKEAESSMSEESSSEAAENESEE
-413 AVSEDSSEEASS
+413 AVSESESSESESFKNEASK
-425 ENESEAAS
+425 NETVSEAAS
-433 DVELET
+433 
-439 GTEEEAPSEAVS
+439 
-451 ENESE
+451 SE
-456 KATAKN
+456 KETDVAL
-462 ESSKNEIS
+462 SQ
-470 SADANSSEN
+470 SA
-479 AAASNSGSSSQ
+479 SSQ
-490 SVSGSQSD
+490 NASAPEADSQNTVEKIID
-498 STDVVTKVMNQL
+498 QL
-510 KSDPSTLRIVL
+510 KNDPYTLRIVL
-521 IAIIVIIG
+521 IAAIVIIG

-543 AQEEDVSD
+543 AQ
-551 GSIATV
+551 
-557 KKVEQAEDSFE
+557 KNEDSNGASNSSE
-568 EEVTKEKA
+568 ETL
-576 QKEAAMERAVS
+576 
-587 KKPVREKKAPSKEI
+587 KKAKRADM
-601 SDSDGFESSASKS
+601 SDSK
-614 NDSDTGFAN
+614 DSDNGFAD
-623 PNKNKGEEKQ
+623 PDKNKDEK

>member
-1 MKICKKIKTAVMA
+1 MKICKRIKATVLA

-23 VSTPQTVHAE
+23 VSFPQTVHAE

-39 AFMTQLQSNYPYRQ
+39 AFMKQLQSNYPYRQ

-72 VTMGYEYMVQP
+72 ATMGYEYMAQP
-83 FTKTSSD
+83 FTMTSAD

-102 SKQGTSDRVIVIGA
+102 SKQGASDRVIVVGA

-165 LGSQYYVENL
+165 LGSQYYVDNL

-203 TVDGDGNIVQ
+203 TVDDSGNIVQ

-228 LNMSFH
+228 IDMSFH
-234 PDVND
+234 PDVHD

-251 QMAFANAGIPYI
+251 QMPFANVGIPYI

-277 FYETSNSAVVGGTV
+277 FYQTSNSAVDGGTI
-291 MHNAE
+291 MHKAE

-302 IENTFGTRAYDHLQ
+302 IENTFGTRAYEHLQ
-316 AYTKLIDYL
+316 AYAKLLDYL
-325 LENMEEGEYTAGYT
+325 LENMKEGEYATGYT
-339 FEDTNTKATTTD
+339 FEDTNTKATTTS
-351 SVYFREKPTQYSQA
+351 SVYLRERPTQYSPSVT
-365 IELLDAGTEVTVT
+365 LLDADTEVIVT

-396 KTDYLTMD
+396 KTDYLTMED
-404 ENAENGSEE
+404 EIASKEDESSEEESENASEEASKEAESSMSEESSSEAAENESEE
-413 AVSEDSSEEASS
+413 AVSESESSESESFKNEASK
-425 ENESEAAS
+425 NETVSEAAS
-433 DVELET
+433 
-439 GTEEEAPSEAVS
+439 
-451 ENESE
+451 SE
-456 KATAKN
+456 KETDGAL
-462 ESSKNEIS
+462 SQ
-470 SADANSSEN
+470 SA
-479 AAASNSGSSSQ
+479 SSQ
-490 SVSGSQSD
+490 NASAPEADSQNTVEKIID
-498 STDVVTKVMNQL
+498 QL
-510 KSDPSTLRIVL
+510 KNDPYTLRIVL
-521 IAIIVIIG
+521 IAAIIIIG

-543 AQEEDVSD
+543 AQ
-551 GSIATV
+551 
-557 KKVEQAEDSFE
+557 KNEDSNGASNSSE
-568 EEVTKEKA
+568 ETL
-576 QKEAAMERAVS
+576 
-587 KKPVREKKAPSKEI
+587 KKAKRADM
-601 SDSDGFESSASKS
+601 SDSK
-614 NDSDTGFAN
+614 DSDNGFAD
-623 PNKNKGEEKQ
+623 PDKNKDEK

>member
-1 MKICKKIKTAVMA
+1 MKICKRIKATVLS
-14 LCLVIGMCA
+14 LCLIIGMCA
-23 VSTPQTVHAE
+23 ASLPQTVRAE

-39 AFMTQLQSNYPYRQ
+39 AFMKQLQSNYPYRQ

-72 VTMGYEYMVQP
+72 ATMGYEYMAQP
-83 FTKTSSD
+83 FTMTSAD

-102 SKQGTSDRVIVIGA
+102 SKQGASDRVIVVGA

-165 LGSQYYVENL
+165 LGSQYYVDNL

-203 TVDGDGNIVQ
+203 TVDDSGSIVQ

-228 LNMSFH
+228 LDMSFH

-251 QMAFANAGIPYI
+251 QMPFANVGIPYI

-277 FYETSNSAVVGGTV
+277 FYQTSNSAVDGGTI
-291 MHNAE
+291 MHKAE

-302 IENTFGTRAYDHLQ
+302 IENTFGTRAYEHLQ
-316 AYTKLIDYL
+316 AYAKLLDYL
-325 LENMEEGEYTAGYT
+325 LENMKEGEYATGYT
-339 FEDTNTKATTTD
+339 FEDTNTKATTTS
-351 SVYFREKPTQYSQA
+351 SVYLRERPTQYSPSVT
-365 IELLDAGTEVTVT
+365 LLDADTEVTVT

-388 VDGQEGYI
+388 ADGQEGYI
-396 KTDYLTMD
+396 KTDYLTMED
-404 ENAENGSEE
+404 EIASKEDESSEEESENASEEASKEAESSMSEESSSEAAENESGE
-413 AVSEDSSEEASS
+413 AVSEGESVESESSSNEASK
-425 ENESEAAS
+425 NEAVSEAAS
-433 DVELET
+433 
-439 GTEEEAPSEAVS
+439 
-451 ENESE
+451 SE
-456 KATAKN
+456 KETDVAL
-462 ESSKNEIS
+462 SQ
-470 SADANSSEN
+470 SA
-479 AAASNSGSSSQ
+479 SSQ
-490 SVSGSQSD
+490 NASAPEADSQNTVEKIID
-498 STDVVTKVMNQL
+498 QL
-510 KSDPSTLRIVL
+510 KNDPYTLRIVL
-521 IAIIVIIG
+521 IAAIVIIG

-543 AQEEDVSD
+543 AQ
-551 GSIATV
+551 
-557 KKVEQAEDSFE
+557 KNEDSNGASNSSE
-568 EEVTKEKA
+568 ETL
-576 QKEAAMERAVS
+576 
-587 KKPVREKKAPSKEI
+587 KKAKRADM
-601 SDSDGFESSASKS
+601 SDSK
-614 NDSDTGFAN
+614 DSDNGFAD
-623 PNKNKGEEKQ
+623 PDKNKDEK

>member
-1 MKICKKIKTAVMA
+1 MKICKRIKATVLS
-14 LCLVIGMCA
+14 LCLIIGMCA
-23 VSTPQTVHAE
+23 ASLPQTVRAE

-39 AFMTQLQSNYPYRQ
+39 AFMKQLQSNYPYRQ

-72 VTMGYEYMVQP
+72 ATMGYEYMAQP
-83 FTKTSSD
+83 FTMTSAD

-102 SKQGTSDRVIVIGA
+102 SKQGASDRVIVVGA

-165 LGSQYYVENL
+165 LGSQYYVDNL

-203 TVDGDGNIVQ
+203 TVDDSGSIVQ

-228 LNMSFH
+228 LDMSFH

-251 QMAFANAGIPYI
+251 QMPFANVGIPYI

-277 FYETSNSAVVGGTV
+277 FYQTSNSAVDGGTI
-291 MHNAE
+291 MHKAE

-302 IENTFGTRAYDHLQ
+302 IENTFGTRAYEHLQ
-316 AYTKLIDYL
+316 AYAKLLDYL
-325 LENMEEGEYTAGYT
+325 LENMKEGEYATGYT
-339 FEDTNTKATTTD
+339 FEDTNTKATTTS
-351 SVYFREKPTQYSQA
+351 SVYLREKPTQYSPSVT
-365 IELLDAGTEVTVT
+365 LLDADTEVTVT

-388 VDGQEGYI
+388 ADGQEGYI
-396 KTDYLTMD
+396 KTDYLTMED
-404 ENAENGSEE
+404 EIASKEDESSEEESENASEEASKEAESSMSEESSSEAAENESEE
-413 AVSEDSSEEASS
+413 AVSESESSESESFKNEASK
-425 ENESEAAS
+425 NETVSEAAS
-433 DVELET
+433 
-439 GTEEEAPSEAVS
+439 
-451 ENESE
+451 SE
-456 KATAKN
+456 KETDGAL
-462 ESSKNEIS
+462 IQ
-470 SADANSSEN
+470 SA
-479 AAASNSGSSSQ
+479 SSQ
-490 SVSGSQSD
+490 NASAPEADSQNTVEKIID
-498 STDVVTKVMNQL
+498 QL
-510 KSDPSTLRIVL
+510 KNDPYTLRIVL
-521 IAIIVIIG
+521 IAAIIIIG

-543 AQEEDVSD
+543 AQ
-551 GSIATV
+551 
-557 KKVEQAEDSFE
+557 KNEDSNGASNSSE
-568 EEVTKEKA
+568 ETL
-576 QKEAAMERAVS
+576 
-587 KKPVREKKAPSKEI
+587 KKAKRADM
-601 SDSDGFESSASKS
+601 SDSK
-614 NDSDTGFAN
+614 DSDNGFAD
-623 PNKNKGEEKQ
+623 PDKNKDEK

>member
-1 MKICKKIKTAVMA
+1 MKICKRIKATVLS
-14 LCLVIGMCA
+14 LCLIIGMCA
-23 VSTPQTVHAE
+23 ASLPQTVRAE

-39 AFMTQLQSNYPYRQ
+39 AFMKQLQSNYPYRQ

-72 VTMGYEYMVQP
+72 VTMGYEYMAQP
-83 FTKTSSD
+83 FTMTSAD

-102 SKQGTSDRVIVIGA
+102 SKQGASDRVIVVGA

-165 LGSQYYVENL
+165 LGSQYYVDNL

-203 TVDGDGNIVQ
+203 TVDDSGSIVQ

-228 LNMSFH
+228 IDMSFH

-251 QMAFANAGIPYI
+251 QMPFANVGIPYI

-277 FYETSNSAVVGGTV
+277 FYQTSNSAVNGGTI
-291 MHNAE
+291 MHKAE

-302 IENTFGTRAYDHLQ
+302 IENTFGTRAYEHLQ
-316 AYTKLIDYL
+316 AYAKLLDYL
-325 LENMEEGEYTAGYT
+325 LENMKEGEYATGYT
-339 FEDTNTKATTTD
+339 FEDTNTKATTTS
-351 SVYFREKPTQYSQA
+351 SVYLRERPTQYSPSVT
-365 IELLDAGTEVTVT
+365 LLDADTEVTVT

-388 VDGQEGYI
+388 ADGQEGYI
-396 KTDYLTMD
+396 KTDYLTMED
-404 ENAENGSEE
+404 EIASKEDESSEEESENASEEASKEAESSMSEESSSEAAENESGE
-413 AVSEDSSEEASS
+413 AVSEGESVESESSSNEASK
-425 ENESEAAS
+425 NEAVSEAAS
-433 DVELET
+433 
-439 GTEEEAPSEAVS
+439 
-451 ENESE
+451 SE
-456 KATAKN
+456 KETDVAL
-462 ESSKNEIS
+462 SQ
-470 SADANSSEN
+470 SA
-479 AAASNSGSSSQ
+479 SSQ
-490 SVSGSQSD
+490 NASAPEADSQNTVEKIID
-498 STDVVTKVMNQL
+498 QL
-510 KSDPSTLRIVL
+510 KNDPYTLRIVL
-521 IAIIVIIG
+521 IAAIVIIG

-543 AQEEDVSD
+543 AQ
-551 GSIATV
+551 
-557 KKVEQAEDSFE
+557 KNEDSNGASNSSE
-568 EEVTKEKA
+568 ETL
-576 QKEAAMERAVS
+576 
-587 KKPVREKKAPSKEI
+587 KKAKRADM
-601 SDSDGFESSASKS
+601 SDSK
-614 NDSDTGFAN
+614 DSDNGFAD
-623 PNKNKGEEKQ
+623 PDKNKDEK

>member
-1 MKICKKIKTAVMA
+1 MKICKRIKATVLS
-14 LCLVIGMCA
+14 LCLIIGMCA
-23 VSTPQTVHAE
+23 ASLPQTVRAE

-39 AFMTQLQSNYPYRQ
+39 SFMKQLQSNYPYRQ

-72 VTMGYEYMVQP
+72 VTMGYEYMAQP
-83 FTKTSSD
+83 FTMTSAD

-102 SKQGTSDRVIVIGA
+102 SKQGASDRVIVVGA

-165 LGSQYYVENL
+165 LGSQYYVDNL

-203 TVDGDGNIVQ
+203 TVDDSGSIVQ

-228 LNMSFH
+228 LDMSFH

-251 QMAFANAGIPYI
+251 QMPFANVGIPYI

-277 FYETSNSAVVGGTV
+277 FYQTSNSAVDGGTI
-291 MHNAE
+291 MHKAE

-302 IENTFGTRAYDHLQ
+302 IENTFGTRAYEHLQ
-316 AYTKLIDYL
+316 AYAKLLDYL
-325 LENMEEGEYTAGYT
+325 LENMKEGEYATGYT
-339 FEDTNTKATTTD
+339 FEDTNTKATTTS
-351 SVYFREKPTQYSQA
+351 SVYLREKPTQYSPSVT
-365 IELLDAGTEVTVT
+365 LLDADTEVTVT

-396 KTDYLTMD
+396 KTDYLTMED
-404 ENAENGSEE
+404 EIASKEDESSEEESENASEEASKEAESSMSEESSSEAAENESEE
-413 AVSEDSSEEASS
+413 AVSESESSESESFKNEASK
-425 ENESEAAS
+425 NETVSEAAS
-433 DVELET
+433 
-439 GTEEEAPSEAVS
+439 
-451 ENESE
+451 SE
-456 KATAKN
+456 KETDGAL
-462 ESSKNEIS
+462 SQ
-470 SADANSSEN
+470 SA
-479 AAASNSGSSSQ
+479 SSQ
-490 SVSGSQSD
+490 NASAPEADSQNTVEKIID
-498 STDVVTKVMNQL
+498 QL
-510 KSDPSTLRIVL
+510 KNDPYTLRIVL
-521 IAIIVIIG
+521 IAAIIIIG

-543 AQEEDVSD
+543 AQ
-551 GSIATV
+551 
-557 KKVEQAEDSFE
+557 KNEDSNGASNSSE
-568 EEVTKEKA
+568 ETL
-576 QKEAAMERAVS
+576 
-587 KKPVREKKAPSKEI
+587 KKAKRADM
-601 SDSDGFESSASKS
+601 SDSK
-614 NDSDTGFAN
+614 DSDNGFAD
-623 PNKNKGEEKQ
+623 PDKNKDEK

>member
-1 MKICKKIKTAVMA
+1 MKICKRIKATVLS
-14 LCLVIGMCA
+14 LCLIIGMCA
-23 VSTPQTVHAE
+23 ASLPQTVRAE

-39 AFMTQLQSNYPYRQ
+39 SFMKQLQSNYPYRQ

-72 VTMGYEYMVQP
+72 VTMGYEYMAQP
-83 FTKTSSD
+83 FTMTSAD

-102 SKQGTSDRVIVIGA
+102 SKQGASDRVIVVGA

-151 TIRFILFSAEEPGC
+151 TIRFVLFSAEEPGC
-165 LGSQYYVENL
+165 LGSQYYVDNL

-203 TVDGDGNIVQ
+203 TVDDSGSIVQ

-228 LNMSFH
+228 LDMSFH

-251 QMAFANAGIPYI
+251 QMPFANVGIPYI

-277 FYETSNSAVVGGTV
+277 FYQTSNSAVNGGTI
-291 MHNAE
+291 MHKAE

-302 IENTFGTRAYDHLQ
+302 IENTFGTRAYEHLQ
-316 AYTKLIDYL
+316 AYAKLLDYL
-325 LENMEEGEYTAGYT
+325 LENMKEGEYATGYT
-339 FEDTNTKATTTD
+339 FEDTNTKATTTS
-351 SVYFREKPTQYSQA
+351 SVYLRERPTQYSPSVT
-365 IELLDAGTEVTVT
+365 LLDADTEVTVT

-396 KTDYLTMD
+396 KTDYLTMEEEIASKED
-404 ENAENGSEE
+404 ESSEEESENASEEASKEAESSMSEESSSEAAENESEE
-413 AVSEDSSEEASS
+413 AVSESESSESESFKNEASK
-425 ENESEAAS
+425 NETVSEAAS
-433 DVELET
+433 
-439 GTEEEAPSEAVS
+439 
-451 ENESE
+451 SE
-456 KATAKN
+456 KETDGAL
-462 ESSKNEIS
+462 SQ
-470 SADANSSEN
+470 SA
-479 AAASNSGSSSQ
+479 SSQ
-490 SVSGSQSD
+490 NASAPEADSQNTVEKIID
-498 STDVVTKVMNQL
+498 QL
-510 KSDPSTLRIVL
+510 KNDPYTLRIVL
-521 IAIIVIIG
+521 IAAIIIIG

-543 AQEEDVSD
+543 AQ
-551 GSIATV
+551 
-557 KKVEQAEDSFE
+557 KNEDSNGASNSSE
-568 EEVTKEKA
+568 ETL
-576 QKEAAMERAVS
+576 
-587 KKPVREKKAPSKEI
+587 KKAKRADM
-601 SDSDGFESSASKS
+601 SDSK
-614 NDSDTGFAN
+614 DSDNGFAD
-623 PNKNKGEEKQ
+623 PDKNKDEK

>member
-1 MKICKKIKTAVMA
+1 MKICKRIKATVLA

-23 VSTPQTVHAE
+23 VSFPQTVHAE

-39 AFMTQLQSNYPYRQ
+39 AFMKQLQSNYPYRQ

-72 VTMGYEYMVQP
+72 ATMGYEYMAQP
-83 FTKTSSD
+83 FTMTSAD

-102 SKQGTSDRVIVIGA
+102 SKQGASDRVIVVGA

-165 LGSQYYVENL
+165 LGSQYYVDNL

-203 TVDGDGNIVQ
+203 TVDDSGSIVQ

-228 LNMSFH
+228 IDMSFH

-251 QMAFANAGIPYI
+251 QMPFANVGIPYI

-277 FYETSNSAVVGGTV
+277 FFQTSNSAVDGGTI
-291 MHNAE
+291 MHKAE

-302 IENTFGTRAYDHLQ
+302 IENTFGTRAYEHLQ
-316 AYTKLIDYL
+316 AYAKLLDYL
-325 LENMEEGEYTAGYT
+325 LENMKEGEYATGYT
-339 FEDTNTKATTTD
+339 FEDTNTKATTTS
-351 SVYFREKPTQYSQA
+351 SVYLRERPTQYSPSVT
-365 IELLDAGTEVTVT
+365 LLDADTEVTVT

-396 KTDYLTMD
+396 KTDYLTMED
-404 ENAENGSEE
+404 EIASKEDESSEEESENASEEASKEAESSMSEESSSEAAENESEE
-413 AVSEDSSEEASS
+413 AVSESESSESESFKNEASK
-425 ENESEAAS
+425 NETVSEAAS
-433 DVELET
+433 
-439 GTEEEAPSEAVS
+439 
-451 ENESE
+451 SE
-456 KATAKN
+456 KETDGAL
-462 ESSKNEIS
+462 SQ
-470 SADANSSEN
+470 SA
-479 AAASNSGSSSQ
+479 SSQ
-490 SVSGSQSD
+490 NASAPEADSQNTVEKIID
-498 STDVVTKVMNQL
+498 QL
-510 KSDPSTLRIVL
+510 KNDPYTLRIVL
-521 IAIIVIIG
+521 IAAIIIIG

-543 AQEEDVSD
+543 AQ
-551 GSIATV
+551 
-557 KKVEQAEDSFE
+557 KNEDSNGASNSSE
-568 EEVTKEKA
+568 ETL
-576 QKEAAMERAVS
+576 
-587 KKPVREKKAPSKEI
+587 KKAKRADM
-601 SDSDGFESSASKS
+601 SDSK
-614 NDSDTGFAN
+614 DSDNGFAD
-623 PNKNKGEEKQ
+623 PDKNKDEK

>member
-1 MKICKKIKTAVMA
+1 MKICKRIKATVLS
-14 LCLVIGMCA
+14 LCLIIGMCA
-23 VSTPQTVHAE
+23 ASLPQTVRAE

-39 AFMTQLQSNYPYRQ
+39 SFMKQLQSNYPYRQ

-72 VTMGYEYMVQP
+72 VTMGYEYMAQP
-83 FTKTSSD
+83 FTMTSAD

-102 SKQGTSDRVIVIGA
+102 SKQGASDRVIVVGA

-165 LGSQYYVENL
+165 LGSQYYVDNL

-203 TVDGDGNIVQ
+203 TVDDSGSIVQ

-228 LNMSFH
+228 IDMSFH

-251 QMAFANAGIPYI
+251 QMPFANVGIPYI

-277 FYETSNSAVVGGTV
+277 FYQTSNSAVNGGTI
-291 MHNAE
+291 MHKAE

-302 IENTFGTRAYDHLQ
+302 IENTFGTRAYEHLQ
-316 AYTKLIDYL
+316 AYAKLLDYL
-325 LENMEEGEYTAGYT
+325 LENMKEGEYATGYT
-339 FEDTNTKATTTD
+339 FEDTNTKATTTS
-351 SVYFREKPTQYSQA
+351 SVYLRERPTQYSPSVT
-365 IELLDAGTEVTVT
+365 LLDADTEVTVT

-388 VDGQEGYI
+388 ADGQEGYI
-396 KTDYLTMD
+396 KTDYLTMED
-404 ENAENGSEE
+404 EIASKEDESSEEESENASEEASKEAESSMSEESSSEAAENESGE
-413 AVSEDSSEEASS
+413 AVSEGESVESESSSNEASK
-425 ENESEAAS
+425 NEAVSEAAS
-433 DVELET
+433 
-439 GTEEEAPSEAVS
+439 
-451 ENESE
+451 SE
-456 KATAKN
+456 KETDVAL
-462 ESSKNEIS
+462 SQ
-470 SADANSSEN
+470 SA
-479 AAASNSGSSSQ
+479 SSQ
-490 SVSGSQSD
+490 NASAPEADSQNTVEKIID
-498 STDVVTKVMNQL
+498 QL
-510 KSDPSTLRIVL
+510 KNDPYTLRIVL
-521 IAIIVIIG
+521 IAAIVIIG

-543 AQEEDVSD
+543 AQ
-551 GSIATV
+551 
-557 KKVEQAEDSFE
+557 KNEDSNGASNSSE
-568 EEVTKEKA
+568 ETL
-576 QKEAAMERAVS
+576 
-587 KKPVREKKAPSKEI
+587 KKAKRADM
-601 SDSDGFESSASKS
+601 SDSK
-614 NDSDTGFAN
+614 DSDNGFAD
-623 PNKNKGEEKQ
+623 PDKNKNEK

>member
-1 MKICKKIKTAVMA
+1 MKICKRIKATVLA

-23 VSTPQTVHAE
+23 VSFPQTVHAE

-39 AFMTQLQSNYPYRQ
+39 AFMKQLQSNYPYRQ

-72 VTMGYEYMVQP
+72 ATMGYEYMAQP
-83 FTKTSSD
+83 FTMTSAD

-102 SKQGTSDRVIVIGA
+102 SKQGASDRVIVVGA

-165 LGSQYYVENL
+165 LGSQYYVDNL

-203 TVDGDGNIVQ
+203 TVDDSGSIVQ

-228 LNMSFH
+228 IDMSFH

-251 QMAFANAGIPYI
+251 QMPFANVGIPYI

-277 FYETSNSAVVGGTV
+277 FYQTSNSAVNGGTI
-291 MHNAE
+291 MHKAE

-302 IENTFGTRAYDHLQ
+302 IENTFGTRAYEHLQ
-316 AYTKLIDYL
+316 AYAKLLDYL
-325 LENMEEGEYTAGYT
+325 LENMKEGEYATGYT
-339 FEDTNTKATTTD
+339 FEDTNTKATTTS
-351 SVYFREKPTQYSQA
+351 SVYLRERPTQYSPSVT
-365 IELLDAGTEVTVT
+365 LLNADTEVTVT

-396 KTDYLTMD
+396 KTDYLTMED
-404 ENAENGSEE
+404 EIASKEDESSEEESENASEEASKEAESSMSEESSSEAAENESEE
-413 AVSEDSSEEASS
+413 AVSESESSES
-425 ENESEAAS
+425 
-433 DVELET
+433 
-439 GTEEEAPSEAVS
+439 
-451 ENESE
+451 
-456 KATAKN
+456 
-462 ESSKNEIS
+462 ESSKNEAS
-470 SADANSSEN
+470 KNETVSEAASSEKETDG
-479 AAASNSGSSSQ
+479 ALSQSASSQ
-490 SVSGSQSD
+490 NASAPEADSQNTVEKIID
-498 STDVVTKVMNQL
+498 QL
-510 KSDPSTLRIVL
+510 KNDPYTLRIVL
-521 IAIIVIIG
+521 IAAIIIIG

-543 AQEEDVSD
+543 AQ
-551 GSIATV
+551 
-557 KKVEQAEDSFE
+557 KNEDSNGASNSSE
-568 EEVTKEKA
+568 ETL
-576 QKEAAMERAVS
+576 
-587 KKPVREKKAPSKEI
+587 KKAKRADM
-601 SDSDGFESSASKS
+601 SDSK
-614 NDSDTGFAN
+614 DSDNGFAD
-623 PNKNKGEEKQ
+623 PDKNKDEK

>member
-1 MKICKKIKTAVMA
+1 MKICKRIKATVLS
-14 LCLVIGMCA
+14 LCLIIGMCA
-23 VSTPQTVHAE
+23 ASLPQTVRAE

-39 AFMTQLQSNYPYRQ
+39 SFMKQLQSNYPYRQ

-72 VTMGYEYMVQP
+72 VTMGYEYMAQP
-83 FTKTSSD
+83 FTMTSAD

-102 SKQGTSDRVIVIGA
+102 SKQGASDRVIVVGA

-165 LGSQYYVENL
+165 LGSQYYVDNL
-175 SQEERDRIACM
+175 SQEERDRIVCM

-203 TVDGDGNIVQ
+203 TVDDSGSIVQ

-228 LNMSFH
+228 IDMSFH

-251 QMAFANAGIPYI
+251 QMPFANVGIPYI

-277 FYETSNSAVVGGTV
+277 FYQTSNSAVNGGTI
-291 MHNAE
+291 MHKAE

-302 IENTFGTRAYDHLQ
+302 IENTFGTRAYEHLQ
-316 AYTKLIDYL
+316 AYAKLLDYL
-325 LENMEEGEYTAGYT
+325 LENMKEGEYATGYT
-339 FEDTNTKATTTD
+339 FEDTNTKATTTS
-351 SVYFREKPTQYSQA
+351 SVYLRERPTQYSPSVT
-365 IELLDAGTEVTVT
+365 LLDADTEVTVT

-388 VDGQEGYI
+388 ADGQEGYI
-396 KTDYLTMD
+396 KTDYLTMED
-404 ENAENGSEE
+404 EIASKEDESSEEESENASEEASKEAESSMSEESSSEAAENESEE
-413 AVSEDSSEEASS
+413 AVSESESSESESFKNEASK
-425 ENESEAAS
+425 NETVSEAAS
-433 DVELET
+433 
-439 GTEEEAPSEAVS
+439 
-451 ENESE
+451 SE
-456 KATAKN
+456 KETDGAL
-462 ESSKNEIS
+462 SQ
-470 SADANSSEN
+470 SA
-479 AAASNSGSSSQ
+479 SSQ
-490 SVSGSQSD
+490 NASAPEADSQNTVEKIID
-498 STDVVTKVMNQL
+498 QL
-510 KSDPSTLRIVL
+510 KNDPYTLRIVL
-521 IAIIVIIG
+521 IAAIIIIG

-543 AQEEDVSD
+543 AQ
-551 GSIATV
+551 
-557 KKVEQAEDSFE
+557 KNEDSNGASNSSE
-568 EEVTKEKA
+568 ETL
-576 QKEAAMERAVS
+576 
-587 KKPVREKKAPSKEI
+587 KKAKRADM
-601 SDSDGFESSASKS
+601 SDSK
-614 NDSDTGFAN
+614 DSDNGFAD
-623 PNKNKGEEKQ
+623 PDKNKDEK

>member
-1 MKICKKIKTAVMA
+1 MKICKRIKATVLA

-23 VSTPQTVHAE
+23 VSFPQTVHAE

-39 AFMTQLQSNYPYRQ
+39 AFMKQLQSNYPYRQ

-72 VTMGYEYMVQP
+72 ATMGYEYMAQP
-83 FTKTSSD
+83 FTMTSAD

-102 SKQGTSDRVIVIGA
+102 SKQGASDRVIVVGA

-165 LGSQYYVENL
+165 LGSQYYVDNL

-203 TVDGDGNIVQ
+203 TVDDSGSIVQ

-228 LNMSFH
+228 IDMSFH

-251 QMAFANAGIPYI
+251 QMPFANVGIPYI

-277 FYETSNSAVVGGTV
+277 FYQTSNSAVDGGTI
-291 MHNAE
+291 MHKAE

-302 IENTFGTRAYDHLQ
+302 IENTFGTRAYEHLQ
-316 AYTKLIDYL
+316 AYAKLLDYL
-325 LENMEEGEYTAGYT
+325 LENMKEGEYATGYT
-339 FEDTNTKATTTD
+339 FEDTNTKATTTS
-351 SVYFREKPTQYSQA
+351 SVYLRERPTQYSPSVT
-365 IELLDAGTEVTVT
+365 LLDADTEVTVT

-396 KTDYLTMD
+396 KTDYLTMED
-404 ENAENGSEE
+404 EIASKEDESSEEESENASEEASKEAESSMSEESSSEAAENESEE
-413 AVSEDSSEEASS
+413 AVSESESSESESFKNEASK
-425 ENESEAAS
+425 NETVSEAAS
-433 DVELET
+433 
-439 GTEEEAPSEAVS
+439 
-451 ENESE
+451 SE
-456 KATAKN
+456 KETDGAL
-462 ESSKNEIS
+462 SQ
-470 SADANSSEN
+470 SA
-479 AAASNSGSSSQ
+479 SSQ
-490 SVSGSQSD
+490 NASAPEADSQNTVEKIID
-498 STDVVTKVMNQL
+498 QL
-510 KSDPSTLRIVL
+510 KNDPYTLRIVL
-521 IAIIVIIG
+521 IAVIIIIG

-543 AQEEDVSD
+543 AQ
-551 GSIATV
+551 
-557 KKVEQAEDSFE
+557 KNEDSNGASNSSE
-568 EEVTKEKA
+568 ETL
-576 QKEAAMERAVS
+576 
-587 KKPVREKKAPSKEI
+587 KKAKRADM
-601 SDSDGFESSASKS
+601 SDSK
-614 NDSDTGFAN
+614 DSDNGFAD
-623 PNKNKGEEKQ
+623 PDKNKDEK

>member
-1 MKICKKIKTAVMA
+1 MKICKRIKATVLS
-14 LCLVIGMCA
+14 LCLIIGMCA
-23 VSTPQTVHAE
+23 ASLPQTVRAE

-39 AFMTQLQSNYPYRQ
+39 AFMKQLQSNYPYRQ

-72 VTMGYEYMVQP
+72 VTMGYEYMAQP
-83 FTKTSSD
+83 FTMTSAD

-102 SKQGTSDRVIVIGA
+102 SKQGASDRVIVVGA

-165 LGSQYYVENL
+165 LGSQYYVDNL

-203 TVDGDGNIVQ
+203 TVDDSGSIVQ

-228 LNMSFH
+228 LDMSFH

-251 QMAFANAGIPYI
+251 QMPFANVGIPYI

-277 FYETSNSAVVGGTV
+277 FYQTSNSAVNGGTI
-291 MHNAE
+291 MHKAE

-302 IENTFGTRAYDHLQ
+302 IENTFGTRAYEHLQ
-316 AYTKLIDYL
+316 AYAKLLDYL
-325 LENMEEGEYTAGYT
+325 LENMKEGEYATGYT
-339 FEDTNTKATTTD
+339 FEDTNTKATTTS
-351 SVYFREKPTQYSQA
+351 SVYLRERPTQYSPSVT
-365 IELLDAGTEVTVT
+365 LLDADTEVTVT

-388 VDGQEGYI
+388 ADGQEGYI
-396 KTDYLTMD
+396 KTDYLTMED
-404 ENAENGSEE
+404 EIASKEDESSEEESENASEEASKEAESSMSEESSSETAENESEE
-413 AVSEDSSEEASS
+413 AVSESESSESESFKNEASK
-425 ENESEAAS
+425 NETVSEAAS
-433 DVELET
+433 
-439 GTEEEAPSEAVS
+439 
-451 ENESE
+451 SE
-456 KATAKN
+456 KETDGAL
-462 ESSKNEIS
+462 SQ
-470 SADANSSEN
+470 SA
-479 AAASNSGSSSQ
+479 SSQ
-490 SVSGSQSD
+490 NASAPEADSQNTVEKIID
-498 STDVVTKVMNQL
+498 QL
-510 KSDPSTLRIVL
+510 KNDPYTLRIVL
-521 IAIIVIIG
+521 IAAIIIIG

-543 AQEEDVSD
+543 AQ
-551 GSIATV
+551 
-557 KKVEQAEDSFE
+557 KNEDSNGASNSSE
-568 EEVTKEKA
+568 ETL
-576 QKEAAMERAVS
+576 
-587 KKPVREKKAPSKEI
+587 KKAKRADM
-601 SDSDGFESSASKS
+601 SDSK
-614 NDSDTGFAN
+614 DSDNGFAD
-623 PNKNKGEEKQ
+623 PDKNKDEK

>member
-1 MKICKKIKTAVMA
+1 MKICKRIKATVLS
-14 LCLVIGMCA
+14 LCLIIGMCA
-23 VSTPQTVHAE
+23 ASLPQTVRAE
-33 YGDNAY
+33 YGDSAY
-39 AFMTQLQSNYPYRQ
+39 AFMKQLQSNYPYRQ

-60 LSGAEEWLKAQI
+60 LSRAEEWLKAQI
-72 VTMGYEYMVQP
+72 ITMGYEYMAQP
-83 FTKTSSD
+83 FTMTSAD

-102 SKQGTSDRVIVIGA
+102 SKQGASDRVIVVGA

-165 LGSQYYVENL
+165 LGSQYYVDNL

-203 TVDGDGNIVQ
+203 TVDDSGSIVQ

-228 LNMSFH
+228 IDMSFH

-251 QMAFANAGIPYI
+251 QMPFANVGIPYI

-277 FYETSNSAVVGGTV
+277 FYQTSNSAVNGGTI
-291 MHNAE
+291 MHKAE

-302 IENTFGTRAYDHLQ
+302 IENTFGTRAYEHLQ
-316 AYTKLIDYL
+316 AYAKLLDYL
-325 LENMEEGEYTAGYT
+325 LENMKEGEYATGYT
-339 FEDTNTKATTTD
+339 FEDTNTKATTTS
-351 SVYFREKPTQYSQA
+351 SVYLRERPTQYSPSVT
-365 IELLDAGTEVTVT
+365 LLDADTEVTVT

-388 VDGQEGYI
+388 ADGQEGYI
-396 KTDYLTMD
+396 KTDYLTMED
-404 ENAENGSEE
+404 EIASKEDESSEEESENASEEASKEAESSMSEESSSETAENESEE
-413 AVSEDSSEEASS
+413 AVSESESSESESFKNEASK
-425 ENESEAAS
+425 NETVSEAAS
-433 DVELET
+433 
-439 GTEEEAPSEAVS
+439 
-451 ENESE
+451 SE
-456 KATAKN
+456 KETDGAL
-462 ESSKNEIS
+462 SQ
-470 SADANSSEN
+470 SA
-479 AAASNSGSSSQ
+479 SSQ
-490 SVSGSQSD
+490 NASAPEADSQNTVEKIID
-498 STDVVTKVMNQL
+498 QL
-510 KSDPSTLRIVL
+510 KNDPYTLRIVL
-521 IAIIVIIG
+521 IAAIIIIG

-543 AQEEDVSD
+543 AQ
-551 GSIATV
+551 
-557 KKVEQAEDSFE
+557 KNEDSNGASNSSE
-568 EEVTKEKA
+568 ETL
-576 QKEAAMERAVS
+576 
-587 KKPVREKKAPSKEI
+587 KKAKRADM
-601 SDSDGFESSASKS
+601 SDSK
-614 NDSDTGFAN
+614 DSDNGFAD
-623 PNKNKGEEKQ
+623 PDKNKDEK

>member
-1 MKICKKIKTAVMA
+1 MKICKRIKATVLS
-14 LCLVIGMCA
+14 LCLIIGMCA
-23 VSTPQTVHAE
+23 ASLPQTVRAE
-33 YGDNAY
+33 YGDSAY
-39 AFMTQLQSNYPYRQ
+39 AFMKQLQSNYPYRQ

-72 VTMGYEYMVQP
+72 VTMGYEYMAQP
-83 FTKTSSD
+83 FTMTSAD

-102 SKQGTSDRVIVIGA
+102 SKQGASDRVIVVGA

-165 LGSQYYVENL
+165 LGSQYYVDNL

-203 TVDGDGNIVQ
+203 TVDDSGSIVQ

-228 LNMSFH
+228 IDMSFH

-251 QMAFANAGIPYI
+251 QMPFANVGIPYI

-277 FYETSNSAVVGGTV
+277 FYQTSNSAVNGGTI
-291 MHNAE
+291 MHKAE

-302 IENTFGTRAYDHLQ
+302 IENTFGTRAYEHLQ
-316 AYTKLIDYL
+316 AYAKLLDYL
-325 LENMEEGEYTAGYT
+325 LENMKEGEYATGYT
-339 FEDTNTKATTTD
+339 FEDTNTKATTTS
-351 SVYFREKPTQYSQA
+351 SVYLRERPTQYSPSVT
-365 IELLDAGTEVTVT
+365 LLDADTEVTVT

-388 VDGQEGYI
+388 ADGQEGYI
-396 KTDYLTMD
+396 KTDYLTMED
-404 ENAENGSEE
+404 EIASKEDESSEEESENASEEASKEAESSMSEESSSETAENESEE
-413 AVSEDSSEEASS
+413 AVSESESSESESFKNEASK
-425 ENESEAAS
+425 NETVSEAAS
-433 DVELET
+433 
-439 GTEEEAPSEAVS
+439 
-451 ENESE
+451 SE
-456 KATAKN
+456 KETDGAL
-462 ESSKNEIS
+462 SQ
-470 SADANSSEN
+470 SA
-479 AAASNSGSSSQ
+479 SSQ
-490 SVSGSQSD
+490 NASAPEADSQNTVEKIID
-498 STDVVTKVMNQL
+498 QL
-510 KSDPSTLRIVL
+510 KNDPYTLRIVL
-521 IAIIVIIG
+521 IAAIIIIG

-543 AQEEDVSD
+543 AQ
-551 GSIATV
+551 
-557 KKVEQAEDSFE
+557 KNEDSNGASNSSE
-568 EEVTKEKA
+568 ETLEKA
-576 QKEAAMERAVS
+576 KRADMFDS
-587 KKPVREKKAPSKEI
+587 K
-601 SDSDGFESSASKS
+601 DSD
-614 NDSDTGFAN
+614 NGFAD
-623 PNKNKGEEKQ
+623 PDKNKDEK